1 MKNRNDEN
9 KKRKE
14 GSMTGRVRALTG
26 ATRVMS
32 LVAAVLIAVFGLT
45 MIGGSAYADTDK
57 AEKYDFYTLSSNV
70 TAYFSDATKPGDNSG
85 LSADEGWTTIA
96 QNASE
101 GGDLLGYGDDD
112 VSSFSGWLVS
122 KATGSSNTVGYD
134 SLKKIDGKLNGSN
147 DAYKGVLAYAQ
158 YGSLL
163 NGLGLDSTSTG
174 LGLHFQNM
182 AFGSIMAFLY
192 LLAGGIDTI
201 FSAVIW
207 VLETLNPFKLFYSAI
222 SASSV
227 AMANGMTGGQG
238 VPAWMKSLDT
248 WFSGW
253 YQALVNLSWTVLV
266 PLFIFTFI
274 ISSLMWKK
282 GNALSGLKKLV
293 IRMLFLGVGLPL
305 IGSMYT
311 ASLGVM
317 KDATAG
323 AGMGATRVVLSTF
336 VDFEN
341 WAKVNRL
348 AVPSTD
354 AVLQWDESKQ
364 APTGESVNKL
374 RQTTVAINKI
384 ANTGAFTDVTGLN
397 PSDLGSISAESAKMT
412 SSGGLKDVTYIA
424 TMNMLL
430 RYTNSESYQASDFD
444 TSIKGRINQQVSEG
458 KELVKSC
465 ATTWFNVQADGSTK
479 VDGKSCPTTKALG
492 NPVLKVREGTGLTTT
507 HDGSEVTFKT
517 ENAQIAGDWV
527 VLGDD
532 ADALKNF
539 NNANLSA
546 LSMYNYL
553 NTTFDKNSATTYS
566 SSNAVS
572 SATREYHNSVNLVGS
587 AGVNWLYW
595 VNAAVTLLCF
605 IVLGLGYAF
614 GMLTG
619 AIKNSLHIIT
629 AVPFATLGSL
639 AGIAKVVIYT
649 FTMITEI
656 VGTMFIYRL
665 AQEIILSIPGIFEG
679 GLEHTFGSMGGFGT
693 YLKNSGNITLFTAL
707 VSTVLLLI
715 LTWKMMHF
723 RGAFVKGLN
732 EAVTKIVDKFLDTNV
747 APPAG
752 GGKLMPALA
761 GGVGAGVGSAAA
773 NRLMSGRGAL
783 GGGSGRGGVS
793 SGLMAGSG
801 GIQDGN
807 GGGSGMGGGSM
818 LSING
823 TDGPGPDE
831 IGPGAPGGD
840 PNGPTGSGSGGG
852 GLLLSDGSG
861 GVNTNV
867 NNDITNGDENSS
879 LLSTSESDRQIAS
892 EVDARGGLSEPSVS
906 SDSYSGDDVTASST
920 VVNNS
925 DDTMSETTSSIQS
938 TMDAHDKADKAR
950 VDQATSG
957 VKAVWHGGKAAAK
970 AYSGD
975 VAGAAQDGQKA
986 LGDVQNAQTKG
997 QEAKAHRQAAETPR
1011 PARSVQQPRQTSQP
1025 QSQQPQQPQ
1034 RGVVGAQR
1042 QAPAQNQQVRQP
1054 QPQQPRPQSQ
1064 QQAPAPTQ
1072 AQSPAPSRPAP
1083 SRGSQG
1089 SGSRSL
1095 SAPRQQGSAQMPSSG
1110 RAVNGG
1116 SQSAP
1121 SKVGKVSKVSKGMK
1135 GVKPSGGSSMPSM
1148 PS

>member
-1 MKNRNDEN
+1 MLT
-9 KKRKE
+9 
-14 GSMTGRVRALTG
+14 SRVRAVRG
-26 ATRVMS
+26 FTRAMS
-32 LVAAVLIAVFGLT
+32 FVAAVFIAVFGLT
-45 MIGGSAYADTDK
+45 MIGGSAYADKDK

-70 TAYFSDATKPGDNSG
+70 TAYFSDAAKPGEGEG

-96 QNASE
+96 GNASE
-101 GGDLLGYGDDD
+101 GGDLLGYGDNDI
-112 VSSFSGWLVS
+112 SSFSGWLAS
-122 KATGSSNTVGYD
+122 ATTGASNTVGYD
-134 SLKKIDGKLNGSN
+134 SLKVSDNGSSSAN
-147 DAYKGVLAYAQ
+147 SAYRGILDYAQ

-163 NGLGLDSTSTG
+163 NALGLDSTSTG

-182 AFGSIMAFLY
+182 VFGSIMALLY

-207 VLETLNPFKLFYSAI
+207 LLETLNPFKLFFSAI
-222 SASSV
+222 SASSA

-238 VPAWMKSLDT
+238 VPVWMQSLDT

-293 IRMLFLGVGLPL
+293 IRMLFLGVGVPL

-348 AVPSTD
+348 AVPRD
-354 AVLQWDESKQ
+354 ATLEWDDSKQ
-364 APTGESVNKL
+364 APTGASVNKL

-384 ANTGAFTDVTGLN
+384 ANPGAFPDGVGIKV
-397 PSDLGSISAESAKMT
+397 SDLGSISSEATKADVT
-412 SSGGLKDVTYIA
+412 SNGGLKDLTFMA

-430 RYTNSESYQASDFD
+430 RYTNAQSYQASDFD
-444 TSIKGRINQQVSEG
+444 TAIKGRISQQASGGQET
-458 KELVKSC
+458 VKNC

-479 VDGKSCPTTKALG
+479 TDGKSCSTIKASD
-492 NPVLKVREGTGLTTT
+492 NPVLKVQEGTGLQTERPE
-507 HDGSEVTFKT
+507 GSGVVTFKT
-517 ENAQIAGDWV
+517 NNAQLAGDWV
-527 VLGDD
+527 MLGD
-532 ADALKNF
+532 NF

-553 NTTFDKNSATTYS
+553 NTAFSKNSATVYS
-566 SSNAVS
+566 SAHSVS

-587 AGVNWLYW
+587 AGVSWLYW
-595 VNAAVTLLCF
+595 TNSAVTLLCF

-614 GMLTG
+614 GMFTG
-619 AIKNSLHIIT
+619 AVKNSLHIIT

-639 AGIAKVVIYT
+639 AGIAKVLIYT

-656 VGTMFIYRL
+656 IATMFIYRL
-665 AQEIILSIPGIFEG
+665 VQEIIISIPGIFEG
-679 GLEHTFGSMGGFGT
+679 GLEHMFNSLGGFGT
-693 YLKNSGNITLFTAL
+693 YLKNSGNVTLFTSI

-715 LTWKMMHF
+715 LTWKMLHF

-773 NRLMSGRGAL
+773 NRLMSGRGGL
-783 GGGSGRGGVS
+783 GSGSGRGGVS

-840 PNGPTGSGSGGG
+840 PSAPGGGGG

-861 GVNTNV
+861 GVNA
-867 NNDITNGDENSS
+867 NDNSASDGNSGS
-879 LLSTSESDRQIAS
+879 LMTSASDRQLAS
-892 EVDARGGLSEPSVS
+892 EVDARGGLSEPAQLEAGPQA
-906 SDSYSGDDVTASST
+906 DAAASSK
-920 VVNNS
+920 VANNA
-925 DDTMSETTSSIQS
+925 DDAMSETAGSIQS

-986 LGDVQNAQTKG
+986 LGDVQSAQTKG
-997 QEAKAHRQAAETPR
+997 QEAKAHRQSAEAPR
-1011 PARSVQQPRQTSQP
+1011 PVQPARQTGQP
-1025 QSQQPQQPQ
+1025 QQSQPQ
-1034 RGVVGAQR
+1034 RGAVSAQR
-1042 QAPAQNQQVRQP
+1042 QAPAQ
-1054 QPQQPRPQSQ
+1054 QPRPQQPQ
-1064 QQAPAPTQ
+1064 QQAPAPTQQQ

-1083 SRGSQG
+1083 SRGS
-1089 SGSRSL
+1089 RSL
-1095 SAPRQQGSAQMPSSG
+1095 SAPRQQGSPQPP
-1110 RAVNGG
+1110 VNGG
-1116 SQSAP
+1116 AKSA
-1121 SKVGKVSKVSKGMK
+1121 SGKAGKGLK
-1135 GVKPSGGSSMPSM
+1135 GVKPSGGGSMPPM

>member
-1 MKNRNDEN
+1 MLT
-9 KKRKE
+9 
-14 GSMTGRVRALTG
+14 SRVRAVRG
-26 ATRVMS
+26 FTRAMS
-32 LVAAVLIAVFGLT
+32 FVVAVLIAVFGLT
-45 MIGGSAYADTDK
+45 MIGGSAYADKDK

-70 TAYFSDATKPGDNSG
+70 TAYFSDATKPGEGDG

-101 GGDLLGYGDDD
+101 GGNLLGYGDDD

-134 SLKKIDGKLNGSN
+134 SLKVRDN
-147 DAYKGVLAYAQ
+147 DSSSANSAYSGVLAYAQ

-163 NGLGLDSTSTG
+163 NALGLDSTSTG

-182 AFGSIMAFLY
+182 AFGSIMALLY

-207 VLETLNPFKLFYSAI
+207 LLETLNPFKLFFSAI
-222 SASSV
+222 SASST

-238 VPAWMKSLDT
+238 VPVWMQSLDT

-282 GNALSGLKKLV
+282 GNALNGLKKLV

-323 AGMGATRVVLSTF
+323 AGMGATRVVISTF

-341 WAKVNRL
+341 WAKKDRL
-348 AVPSTD
+348 AVPDNAT
-354 AVLQWDESKQ
+354 LQWDASKQ
-364 APTGESVNKL
+364 APTGASVNKL
-374 RQTTVAINKI
+374 RQTTVAINKL
-384 ANTGAFTDVTGLN
+384 ANSGAFSSVSDIDVSG
-397 PSDLGSISAESAKMT
+397 LGSISMEAAKADTT
-412 SSGGLKDVTYIA
+412 SSGGLKDFTYVA
-424 TMNMLL
+424 AMEMLL
-430 RYTNSESYQASDFD
+430 RYTTAQSYQASDFD
-444 TSIKGRINQQVSEG
+444 TAIKGRISQQASSGQEQ
-458 KELVKSC
+458 VKSC

-479 VDGKSCPTTKALG
+479 ADGKSGCSATKASD
-492 NPVLKVREGTGLTTT
+492 NPVLKVREGSGLQASGESGTITFTTSG
-507 HDGSEVTFKT
+507 DKY
-517 ENAQIAGDWV
+517 AGDWV
-527 VLGDD
+527 MLGE
-532 ADALKNF
+532 NF
-539 NNANLSA
+539 NGSNLSA

-587 AGVNWLYW
+587 AGVSWLYW
-595 VNAAVTLLCF
+595 VNGAVTLLCF

-614 GMLTG
+614 GMFTG
-619 AIKNSLHIIT
+619 AIKNSMHIIT
-629 AVPFATLGSL
+629 AVPFATLGSM
-639 AGIAKVVIYT
+639 AGIAKVLIYT

-656 VGTMFIYRL
+656 IATMFIYRL
-665 AQEIILSIPGIFEG
+665 VQEIILSIPSIFEG
-679 GLEHTFGSMGGFGT
+679 GLEHMFNSMGGFGV
-693 YLKNSGNITLFTAL
+693 YLKNSGNVTLFTSL
-707 VSTVLLLI
+707 VSTVLLIL

-773 NRLMSGRGAL
+773 NRLMSGRGGL
-783 GGGSGRGGVS
+783 GSGSGRGGAS

-807 GGGSGMGGGSM
+807 GGVSGMGGGM

-831 IGPGAPGGD
+831 IGPGASGGD
-840 PNGPTGSGSGGG
+840 PSAPGGGGG

-861 GVNTNV
+861 GVNTD
-867 NNDITNGDENSS
+867 NNTSSDNSGA
-879 LLSTSESDRQIAS
+879 LMTSESDRQLAS
-892 EVDARGGLSEPSVS
+892 EVDARGGLSEPAQIEAGPQA
-906 SDSYSGDDVTASST
+906 DAAASSK
-920 VVNNS
+920 VANNA
-925 DDTMSETTSSIQS
+925 DDAMSETAGSIQS
-938 TMDAHDKADKAR
+938 TMDAHNKADKAR

-986 LGDVQNAQTKG
+986 LGDVQSAQTKG
-997 QEAKAHRQAAETPR
+997 QEAKAHRQSAEAPR
-1011 PARSVQQPRQTSQP
+1011 PVQPARTSQP
-1025 QSQQPQQPQ
+1025 QSQPQ
-1034 RGVVGAQR
+1034 RGAVGAQR
-1042 QAPAQNQQVRQP
+1042 QAPAQA
-1054 QPQQPRPQSQ
+1054 QPQQPQ
-1064 QQAPAPTQ
+1064 QQVPTQ
-1072 AQSPAPSRPAP
+1072 TQASAQTPAPSRPAP
-1083 SRGSQG
+1083 SRGG
-1089 SGSRSL
+1089 SSRSL
-1095 SAPRQQGSAQMPSSG
+1095 SAPRQGSSQMPAKGS
-1110 RAVNGG
+1110 
-1116 SQSAP
+1116 SQSAS
-1121 SKVGKVSKVSKGMK
+1121 SKAGKGLKGM
-1135 GVKPSGGSSMPSM
+1135 KPSGGSSMPPM

>member
-1 MKNRNDEN
+1 MLT
-9 KKRKE
+9 
-14 GSMTGRVRALTG
+14 SRVRAVRG
-26 ATRVMS
+26 FTRAMS
-32 LVAAVLIAVFGLT
+32 FVAAVLIAVFGLT
-45 MIGGSAYADTDK
+45 MIGGSAYAGPNDK

-70 TAYFSDATKPGDNSG
+70 TAYFSDAAKPGEGEG

-96 QNASE
+96 GNASE
-101 GGDLLGYGDDD
+101 GGDLLGYGDNDI
-112 VSSFSGWLVS
+112 SSFSGWLAS
-122 KATGSSNTVGYD
+122 ATTGASNTVGYD
-134 SLKKIDGKLNGSN
+134 SLKVSDNGSSSAN
-147 DAYKGVLAYAQ
+147 SVYRGILDYAQ

-163 NGLGLDSTSTG
+163 NALGLDSTSTG

-182 AFGSIMAFLY
+182 AFGSIMALLY

-207 VLETLNPFKLFYSAI
+207 LLETLNPFKFFFSAI
-222 SASSV
+222 SASSA

-238 VPAWMKSLDT
+238 VPVWMQSLDT

-253 YQALVNLSWTVLV
+253 YQALVNLSWTVLI
-266 PLFIFTFI
+266 PLFLFTFI

-293 IRMLFLGVGLPL
+293 IRMLFLGVGVPL

-348 AVPSTD
+348 AVPSD
-354 AVLQWDESKQ
+354 ATLEWDDSKQ
-364 APTGESVNKL
+364 APTGASVNKL
-374 RQTTVAINKI
+374 RQTTVAINRI
-384 ANTGAFTDVTGLN
+384 ANPGAFTDVSGIK
-397 PSDLGSISAESAKMT
+397 PSDLGSISAESAKADVT
-412 SSGGLKDVTYIA
+412 SNGGLKDLTFMA

-430 RYTNSESYQASDFD
+430 RYTNAQSYQASDFD
-444 TSIKGRINQQVSEG
+444 TAIKGRISQQASGGQET
-458 KELVKSC
+458 VKNC

-479 VDGKSCPTTKALG
+479 TDGKSCSTIKASD
-492 NPVLKVREGTGLTTT
+492 NPVLKVQEGTGLQANRPE
-507 HDGSEVTFKT
+507 GSGVVTFT
-517 ENAQIAGDWV
+517 TNNAQLAGDWV
-527 VLGDD
+527 MLGD
-532 ADALKNF
+532 NF

-553 NTTFDKNSATTYS
+553 NTAFSKNSATVYS
-566 SSNAVS
+566 SAHSVS

-587 AGVNWLYW
+587 AGVSWLYW
-595 VNAAVTLLCF
+595 TNSAVTLLCF

-614 GMLTG
+614 GMFTG

-639 AGIAKVVIYT
+639 AGIAKVLIYT

-656 VGTMFIYRL
+656 IATMFIYRL
-665 AQEIILSIPGIFEG
+665 VQEIIISIPGIFEG
-679 GLEHTFGSMGGFGT
+679 GLEHMFNSMGGFGT
-693 YLKNSGNITLFTAL
+693 YLKNSGNVTLFTSI

-715 LTWKMMHF
+715 LTWKMLHF

-732 EAVTKIVDKFLDTNV
+732 EAVTKIIDKFLDTNV

-773 NRLMSGRGAL
+773 NRLMSGRGGL
-783 GGGSGRGGVS
+783 GSGSGRGGAS

-807 GGGSGMGGGSM
+807 GGVSGMGGGSM

-831 IGPGAPGGD
+831 IGPGASGGD
-840 PNGPTGSGSGGG
+840 PNAPGGGGG

-861 GVNTNV
+861 GVNVDNSTS
-867 NNDITNGDENSS
+867 NDNSS
-879 LLSTSESDRQIAS
+879 ALMTSESDRQLAS
-892 EVDARGGLSEPSVS
+892 EVDARGGLSEPSQLEAGPQA
-906 SDSYSGDDVTASST
+906 DAAASSK
-920 VVNNS
+920 VANNA
-925 DDTMSETTSSIQS
+925 DDAMSETAGSIQS
-938 TMDAHDKADKAR
+938 TMDAHNKADKAR

-997 QEAKAHRQAAETPR
+997 QEAKAHRQSAEAPR
-1011 PARSVQQPRQTSQP
+1011 PVQPARQTSQP
-1025 QSQQPQQPQ
+1025 QSQSSQ
-1034 RGVVGAQR
+1034 RGAVGAQR
-1042 QAPAQNQQVRQP
+1042 QQVRQP
-1054 QPQQPRPQSQ
+1054 QAQPQ
-1064 QQAPAPTQ
+1064 QQAPTQTQ
-1072 AQSPAPSRPAP
+1072 APAQTPAPSRPAP
-1083 SRGSQG
+1083 SRGG
-1089 SGSRSL
+1089 SSRSL
-1095 SAPRQQGSAQMPSSG
+1095 SAPRQGASQMPVKGSSQG
-1110 RAVNGG
+1110 A
-1116 SQSAP
+1116 S
-1121 SKVGKVSKVSKGMK
+1121 GKAGKGLK
-1135 GVKPSGGSSMPSM
+1135 GVKPSGGSSMPPM

>member
-1 MKNRNDEN
+1 MLT
-9 KKRKE
+9 
-14 GSMTGRVRALTG
+14 SRVRAVRG
-26 ATRVMS
+26 VTRVMS
-32 LVAAVLIAVFGLT
+32 FVAAVLIVVFGLT
-45 MIGGSAYADTDK
+45 MIGGSAYAGPNDKDK
-57 AEKYDFYTLSSNV
+57 AEKYNFYTLSSNV
-70 TAYFSDATKPGDNSG
+70 TAYFSEAAKPGDGDG
-85 LSADEGWTTIA
+85 LSAEEGWTTIA

-101 GGDLLGYGDDD
+101 GGALIGYGDNDI
-112 VSSFSGWLVS
+112 SNFSGWLVS
-122 KATGSSNTVGYD
+122 ATTGASNVIGYD
-134 SLKKIDGKLNGSN
+134 SLKVRDN
-147 DAYKGVLAYAQ
+147 DSSSANSAYSGVLAYAQ

-163 NGLGLDSTSTG
+163 NALGLDSTSTG

-182 AFGSIMAFLY
+182 AFGSIMALLY

-207 VLETLNPFKLFYSAI
+207 LLETLNPFKFFFSAI
-222 SASSV
+222 SASSA

-238 VPAWMKSLDT
+238 VPVWMQSLDT

-253 YQALVNLSWTVLV
+253 YQALVNLSWTVLI
-266 PLFIFTFI
+266 PLFLFVFI

-282 GNALSGLKKLV
+282 GNALGGLKKLV
-293 IRMLFLGVGLPL
+293 IRVLFLGVGLPL

-323 AGMGATRVVLSTF
+323 AGMGATRVVISTF

-341 WAKVNRL
+341 WAKGNRL
-348 AVPSTD
+348 AVPESAT
-354 AVLQWDESKQ
+354 LQWDSSKQ

-374 RQTTVAINKI
+374 RQTTVAINKL
-384 ANTGAFTDVTGLN
+384 ANKGAFKQVADINVSG
-397 PSDLGSISAESAKMT
+397 LGSISTEAANADTS
-412 SSGGLKDVTYIA
+412 SSGGLPANAYVA
-424 TMNMLL
+424 SMQMLL
-430 RYTNSESYQASDFD
+430 RYTIAQTYQASDFD
-444 TSIKGRINQQVSEG
+444 TAVKGRISQQASNGQEQ
-458 KELVKSC
+458 VKNC
-465 ATTWFNVQADGSTK
+465 ATTWFNVQSDGSTK
-479 VDGKSCPTTKALG
+479 ADGKSCSATKVSD
-492 NPVLKVREGTGLTTT
+492 NPVLKVREGSGLQVSGEEGVITFTTPS
-507 HDGSEVTFKT
+507 DGWYG
-517 ENAQIAGDWV
+517 GDWV
-527 VLGDD
+527 VSGD
-532 ADALKNF
+532 NF
-539 NNANLSA
+539 RRANMSA

-553 NTTFDKNSATTYS
+553 NTSFSKSSATVYS

-587 AGVNWLYW
+587 AGVSWLYW
-595 VNAAVTLLCF
+595 VNGAVTLLCF

-614 GMLTG
+614 GMFTG

-629 AVPFATLGSL
+629 AVPFATLGSM

-656 VGTMFIYRL
+656 IATMFIYRL
-665 AQEIILSIPGIFEG
+665 VQEIILSIPGIFEG
-679 GLEHTFGSMGGFGT
+679 GLEHMFNSMGGFGV
-693 YLKNSGNITLFTAL
+693 YLKNSGNVTLFTSL
-707 VSTVLLLI
+707 VSTVLLIL

-773 NRLMSGRGAL
+773 NRLMSGRGGL
-783 GGGSGRGGVS
+783 GSGSGRGGAS

-807 GGGSGMGGGSM
+807 GGVSGMGGGSM

-831 IGPGAPGGD
+831 IGPGASGGD
-840 PNGPTGSGSGGG
+840 PSAPGGGGG

-861 GVNTNV
+861 GVNVDNSTS
-867 NNDITNGDENSS
+867 NDNSS
-879 LLSTSESDRQIAS
+879 ALMTSESDRQLAS
-892 EVDARGGLSEPSVS
+892 EVDARGGLSEPAQIEAGPQA
-906 SDSYSGDDVTASST
+906 DAAASSK
-920 VVNNS
+920 VANNA
-925 DDTMSETTSSIQS
+925 DDAMSETAGSIQS
-938 TMDAHDKADKAR
+938 TMDAHNKADKAR

-986 LGDVQNAQTKG
+986 LGDVQSAQTKG
-997 QEAKAHRQAAETPR
+997 QEAKAHRQSAEAPR
-1011 PARSVQQPRQTSQP
+1011 PVQPARQTSQP
-1025 QSQQPQQPQ
+1025 QSQSSQ
-1034 RGVVGAQR
+1034 RGAVGAQR
-1042 QAPAQNQQVRQP
+1042 QQVRQP
-1054 QPQQPRPQSQ
+1054 QAQPQ
-1064 QQAPAPTQ
+1064 QQAPTQTQ
-1072 AQSPAPSRPAP
+1072 APAQTPAPSRPAP
-1083 SRGSQG
+1083 SRGG
-1089 SGSRSL
+1089 SSRSL
-1095 SAPRQQGSAQMPSSG
+1095 SAPRQGASQMPVKGSSQG
-1110 RAVNGG
+1110 ASGKAV
-1116 SQSAP
+1116 
-1121 SKVGKVSKVSKGMK
+1121 KGLK
-1135 GVKPSGGSSMPSM
+1135 GVKPSGGSSMPPM

>member
-1 MKNRNDEN
+1 MLT
-9 KKRKE
+9 
-14 GSMTGRVRALTG
+14 SRVRAVRG
-26 ATRVMS
+26 ATRAMS
-32 LVAAVLIAVFGLT
+32 FVAAVLIAAFGLT
-45 MIGGSAYADTDK
+45 MIGGSAYADKDK

-70 TAYFSDATKPGDNSG
+70 TAYFSDAAKPGEGEG
-85 LSADEGWTTIA
+85 LSADEGWVTIA

-101 GGDLLGYGDDD
+101 GGDLLGYGDNDI
-112 VSSFSGWLVS
+112 SIFSGWLAS
-122 KATGSSNTVGYD
+122 ATTGASNAVGYD
-134 SLKKIDGKLNGSN
+134 SLKVN
-147 DAYKGVLAYAQ
+147 DNVSSSANSVYRGVLDYAQ

-163 NGLGLDSTSTG
+163 NALGLDSTSTG

-182 AFGSIMAFLY
+182 AFGSTMALLY

-207 VLETLNPFKLFYSAI
+207 LLETLNPFKLFFSAI
-222 SASSV
+222 SVSST

-238 VPAWMKSLDT
+238 VPVWMQSLDT

-293 IRMLFLGVGLPL
+293 IRMLFLGVGVPL

-348 AVPSTD
+348 AVPGD
-354 AVLQWDESKQ
+354 ATLEWDDSKK
-364 APTGESVNKL
+364 APTGASVNKL

-384 ANTGAFTDVTGLN
+384 ANPGAFTDVSGIKV
-397 PSDLGSISAESAKMT
+397 SDLGSISAGSAKADVT
-412 SSGGLKDVTYIA
+412 SNGGLKDLTFMA

-430 RYTNSESYQASDFD
+430 RYANAQPYQASDFD
-444 TSIKGRINQQVSEG
+444 TAIKGRISQQASDGQE
-458 KELVKSC
+458 KVKNC
-465 ATTWFNVQADGSTK
+465 ATTWFNVQVDGSTK
-479 VDGKSCPTTKALG
+479 TDGKSCSTIKASD
-492 NPVLKVREGTGLTTT
+492 NPVLKVQEGTGLQAERSKESKVVKFTTT
-507 HDGSEVTFKT
+507 
-517 ENAQIAGDWV
+517 NAQLAGDWV
-527 VLGDD
+527 MLGD
-532 ADALKNF
+532 NF

-553 NTTFDKNSATTYS
+553 NTAFGKNSATVYS
-566 SSNAVS
+566 SAHSVS

-587 AGVNWLYW
+587 AGVSWLYW
-595 VNAAVTLLCF
+595 TNSAVTLLCF

-639 AGIAKVVIYT
+639 AGIAKVLIYT

-656 VGTMFIYRL
+656 IGTMFIYRL
-665 AQEIILSIPGIFEG
+665 VQEIIISIPGIFEG
-679 GLEHTFGSMGGFGT
+679 GLEHMFNSMGVFGT
-693 YLKNSGNITLFTAL
+693 YLKKNGDVTLFTSI

-715 LTWKMMHF
+715 LTWKMLHF

-773 NRLMSGRGAL
+773 NRLMSGRGGL
-783 GGGSGRGGVS
+783 SSGSGRGGVS

-801 GIQDGN
+801 GISGGIQGGN
-807 GGGSGMGGGSM
+807 GGASGIGGGSM

-840 PNGPTGSGSGGG
+840 PNAPGGGGG
-852 GLLLSDGSG
+852 GLLPSDGSG
-861 GVNTNV
+861 GVNVDNSV
-867 NNDITNGDENSS
+867 SNDNSS
-879 LLSTSESDRQIAS
+879 ALMTSESDRQLAS
-892 EVDARGGLSEPSVS
+892 EVDARGGLSEPSQPS
-906 SDSYSGDDVTASST
+906 QSEAGPRSDAAASSK
-920 VVNNS
+920 VANNA
-925 DDTMSETTSSIQS
+925 DDAMSETAGSIQS
-938 TMDAHDKADKAR
+938 TMDAHNKADKAR
-950 VDQATSG
+950 IDQATSG

-975 VAGAAQDGQKA
+975 VMGAAQDGQKA

-997 QEAKAHRQAAETPR
+997 QEAKAHRQAAEAP
-1011 PARSVQQPRQTSQP
+1011 RSVQPARQTSQP
-1025 QSQQPQQPQ
+1025 QSQPSQ
-1034 RGVVGAQR
+1034 RGAVGAQR
-1042 QAPAQNQQVRQP
+1042 QAPAQNQQVRQQQA
-1054 QPQQPRPQSQ
+1054 QPRLQQPQ
-1064 QQAPAPTQ
+1064 QQAPAPAQ
-1072 AQSPAPSRPAP
+1072 APAQSPAPSRPAP

-1089 SGSRSL
+1089 SSRSL
-1095 SAPRQQGSAQMPSSG
+1095 SAPRQSASQMPSSG
-1110 RAVNGG
+1110 KAANGG
-1116 SQSAP
+1116 AKSTS
-1121 SKVGKVSKVSKGMK
+1121 GKVSKGLKGM
-1135 GVKPSGGSSMPSM
+1135 KPSGGSSMPPM

>member
-1 MKNRNDEN
+1 MLT
-9 KKRKE
+9 
-14 GSMTGRVRALTG
+14 SRVRAVRG
-26 ATRVMS
+26 FTRAMS
-32 LVAAVLIAVFGLT
+32 FVAAVLIAVFGLT
-45 MIGGSAYADTDK
+45 MIGGSAYADKDK

-70 TAYFSDATKPGDNSG
+70 TAYFSDATKPGEGDG

-101 GGDLLGYGDDD
+101 GGNLLGYGDDD

-134 SLKKIDGKLNGSN
+134 SLRVRDNESN
-147 DAYKGVLAYAQ
+147 STNSTYSGVLAYAQ

-163 NGLGLDSTSTG
+163 NALGLDSTSTG

-182 AFGSIMAFLY
+182 AFGSIMALLY

-207 VLETLNPFKLFYSAI
+207 LLETLNPFKLFFSAI
-222 SASSV
+222 SASSA

-238 VPAWMKSLDT
+238 VPVWMQSLDT

-282 GNALSGLKKLV
+282 GNALNGLKKLV

-323 AGMGATRVVLSTF
+323 AGMGATRVVISTF

-348 AVPSTD
+348 AVPSD
-354 AVLQWDESKQ
+354 ATLQWDASGQ
-364 APTGESVNKL
+364 APTGASVNNL

-384 ANTGAFTDVTGLN
+384 ANLGAFPDGIGIKV
-397 PSDLGSISAESAKMT
+397 SDLGSISSEATKADVASN
-412 SSGGLKDVTYIA
+412 GGLKDITFLA
-424 TMNMLL
+424 TMDMLL
-430 RYTNSESYQASDFD
+430 RYTNSQSYQASDFD
-444 TSIKGRINQQVSEG
+444 TAIKGRISQQALNNET
-458 KELVKSC
+458 VKSC

-479 VDGKSCPTTKALG
+479 KVDGQTGCSNDNIKASK
-492 NPVLKVREGTGLTTT
+492 NAILKVAEGSGLQASGESGVITFTTNGDKYP
-507 HDGSEVTFKT
+507 HDW
-517 ENAQIAGDWV
+517 IM
-527 VLGDD
+527 LGKD
-532 ADALKNF
+532 LKG
-539 NNANLSA
+539 ANLSA

-553 NTTFDKNSATTYS
+553 NTTFDKNAATTYS

-587 AGVNWLYW
+587 AGVSWLYW
-595 VNAAVTLLCF
+595 TNSAVTLLCF

-614 GMLTG
+614 GMFTG

-639 AGIAKVVIYT
+639 AGIAKVLIYT

-656 VGTMFIYRL
+656 IATMFIYRL
-665 AQEIILSIPGIFEG
+665 VQEIIISIPGIFEG
-679 GLEHTFGSMGGFGT
+679 GLEHMFNSMGGFGV
-693 YLKNSGNITLFTAL
+693 YLKNSGNVTLFTSL
-707 VSTVLLLI
+707 VSTVLLIL

-732 EAVTKIVDKFLDTNV
+732 EAVTKIIDKFLDTNV

-773 NRLMSGRGAL
+773 NRLMSGRGGL
-783 GGGSGRGGVS
+783 GSGSGRGGAS

-807 GGGSGMGGGSM
+807 GGVSGMGGGSM

-831 IGPGAPGGD
+831 IGPGASGGD
-840 PNGPTGSGSGGG
+840 PNAPGGGGG

-861 GVNTNV
+861 GVNVDNSTS
-867 NNDITNGDENSS
+867 NDNSS
-879 LLSTSESDRQIAS
+879 ALMTSESDRQLAS
-892 EVDARGGLSEPSVS
+892 EVDARGGLSEPAQIEAGPQA
-906 SDSYSGDDVTASST
+906 DAAASSK
-920 VVNNS
+920 VANNA
-925 DDTMSETTSSIQS
+925 DDAMSETAGSIQS
-938 TMDAHDKADKAR
+938 TMDAHNKADKAR

-986 LGDVQNAQTKG
+986 LGDVQSAQTKG
-997 QEAKAHRQAAETPR
+997 QEAKAHRQSAEAPR
-1011 PARSVQQPRQTSQP
+1011 PVQPTRQNQP
-1025 QSQQPQQPQ
+1025 QSQPQ
-1034 RGVVGAQR
+1034 RGAVGTQR
-1042 QAPAQNQQVRQP
+1042 QAPAQAQPQQP
-1054 QPQQPRPQSQ
+1054 QPQAPTQT
-1064 QQAPAPTQ
+1064 QAPAQT
-1072 AQSPAPSRPAP
+1072 PAPSRPAP
-1083 SRGSQG
+1083 SRGG
-1089 SGSRSL
+1089 SSRSL
-1095 SAPRQQGSAQMPSSG
+1095 SAPRQGASQMPSSG
-1110 RAVNGG
+1110 KAVNGG
-1116 SQSAP
+1116 AKSA
-1121 SKVGKVSKVSKGMK
+1121 SGKAGKGLK
-1135 GVKPSGGSSMPSM
+1135 GVKPSGGSSMPPM

>member
-1 MKNRNDEN
+1 MLT
-9 KKRKE
+9 
-14 GSMTGRVRALTG
+14 SRVRAVRG
-26 ATRVMS
+26 VTRAMS
-32 LVAAVLIAVFGLT
+32 FVAAVLIAVFGLT
-45 MIGGSAYADTDK
+45 MIGGSAYADKDK

-70 TAYFSDATKPGDNSG
+70 TAYFSDAAKPGEGEG

-96 QNASE
+96 GNASE
-101 GGDLLGYGDDD
+101 GGDLLGYGDNDI
-112 VSSFSGWLVS
+112 SSFSGWLAS
-122 KATGSSNTVGYD
+122 ATTGASNTVGYD
-134 SLKKIDGKLNGSN
+134 SLKVSDNGSSSAN
-147 DAYKGVLAYAQ
+147 SVYRGILDYAQ

-163 NGLGLDSTSTG
+163 NALGLDSTSTG

-182 AFGSIMAFLY
+182 AFGSIMALLY

-207 VLETLNPFKLFYSAI
+207 LLETLNPFKFFFSAI
-222 SASSV
+222 SASSA

-238 VPAWMKSLDT
+238 VPVWMQSLDT

-253 YQALVNLSWTVLV
+253 YQALVNLSWTVLI
-266 PLFIFTFI
+266 PLFLFTFI

-293 IRMLFLGVGLPL
+293 IRMLFLGVGVPL

-348 AVPSTD
+348 AVPSD
-354 AVLQWDESKQ
+354 ATLEWDDSTQ
-364 APTGESVNKL
+364 APTGASVNKL
-374 RQTTVAINKI
+374 RQTTVAINRI
-384 ANTGAFTDVTGLN
+384 ANPGAFTDVSGIK
-397 PSDLGSISAESAKMT
+397 PSDLGSISAESAKADVT
-412 SSGGLKDVTYIA
+412 SNGGLKDLTFMA

-430 RYTNSESYQASDFD
+430 RYTNAQSYQASDFD
-444 TSIKGRINQQVSEG
+444 TAIKGRISQQASGGQET
-458 KELVKSC
+458 VKNC

-479 VDGKSCPTTKALG
+479 TDGKSCSTIKASD
-492 NPVLKVREGTGLTTT
+492 NPVLKVQEGTGLQANRPE
-507 HDGSEVTFKT
+507 GSGVVTFT
-517 ENAQIAGDWV
+517 TNNAQLAGDWV
-527 VLGDD
+527 MLDD
-532 ADALKNF
+532 NF

-553 NTTFDKNSATTYS
+553 NTVFSKNSATVYS
-566 SSNAVS
+566 SAHSVS

-587 AGVNWLYW
+587 AGVSWLYW
-595 VNAAVTLLCF
+595 TNSAVTLLCF

-614 GMLTG
+614 GMFTG

-639 AGIAKVVIYT
+639 AGIAKVLIYT

-656 VGTMFIYRL
+656 IATMFIYRL
-665 AQEIILSIPGIFEG
+665 VQEIIISIPGIFEG
-679 GLEHTFGSMGGFGT
+679 GLEHMFNSMGGFGT
-693 YLKNSGNITLFTAL
+693 YLKNSGNVTLFTSI

-715 LTWKMMHF
+715 LTWKMLHF

-732 EAVTKIVDKFLDTNV
+732 EAVTKIIDKFLDTNV

-773 NRLMSGRGAL
+773 NRLMSGRGGL
-783 GGGSGRGGVS
+783 GSGSGRGGAS

-807 GGGSGMGGGSM
+807 GGVSGMGGGSM

-831 IGPGAPGGD
+831 IGPGASGGD
-840 PNGPTGSGSGGG
+840 PNGPTGGGSGG

-861 GVNTNV
+861 GVNVDNSTS
-867 NNDITNGDENSS
+867 NDNSS
-879 LLSTSESDRQIAS
+879 ALMTSESDRQLAS
-892 EVDARGGLSEPSVS
+892 EVDARGGLSEPAQLEAGPQA
-906 SDSYSGDDVTASST
+906 DAAASSK
-920 VVNNS
+920 VANNA
-925 DDTMSETTSSIQS
+925 DDAMSETAGSIQS
-938 TMDAHDKADKAR
+938 TMDAHNKADKAR

-986 LGDVQNAQTKG
+986 LGDVQSAQTKG
-997 QEAKAHRQAAETPR
+997 QEAKAHRQSAEAPR
-1011 PARSVQQPRQTSQP
+1011 PVQPARQTSQP
-1025 QSQQPQQPQ
+1025 QSQPSQ
-1034 RGVVGAQR
+1034 RGAQR
-1042 QAPAQNQQVRQP
+1042 QQVRQP
-1054 QPQQPRPQSQ
+1054 QAQPQ
-1064 QQAPAPTQ
+1064 QQAPTQTQ
-1072 AQSPAPSRPAP
+1072 APAQTPAPSRPAP
-1083 SRGSQG
+1083 SRGG
-1089 SGSRSL
+1089 SSRSL
-1095 SAPRQQGSAQMPSSG
+1095 SAPRQGASQMPVKGSSQG
-1110 RAVNGG
+1110 A
-1116 SQSAP
+1116 S
-1121 SKVGKVSKVSKGMK
+1121 GKAGKGLK
-1135 GVKPSGGSSMPSM
+1135 GVKPSGGSSMPPM

>member
-1 MKNRNDEN
+1 MLT
-9 KKRKE
+9 
-14 GSMTGRVRALTG
+14 SRVRAVRG
-26 ATRVMS
+26 VTRVMS
-32 LVAAVLIAVFGLT
+32 FVAAVLIAVFGLT
-45 MIGGSAYADTDK
+45 MIGGSAYAGPNDKDK
-57 AEKYDFYTLSSNV
+57 AEKYNFYTLSSNV
-70 TAYFSDATKPGDNSG
+70 TAYFSEAAKPGDGDG
-85 LSADEGWTTIA
+85 LSAEEGWTTIA

-101 GGDLLGYGDDD
+101 GGALIGYGDNDI
-112 VSSFSGWLVS
+112 SNFSGWLVS
-122 KATGSSNTVGYD
+122 ATTGASNVIGYD
-134 SLKKIDGKLNGSN
+134 SLKVRDN
-147 DAYKGVLAYAQ
+147 DSSSANSAYSGVLAYAQ

-163 NGLGLDSTSTG
+163 NSLGLDSTSTG

-182 AFGSIMAFLY
+182 AFGSIMVLLY

-207 VLETLNPFKLFYSAI
+207 LLETLNPFKLFFSAI
-222 SASSV
+222 SASST

-238 VPAWMKSLDT
+238 VPVWMQSLDT

-282 GNALSGLKKLV
+282 GNALNGLKKLV

-323 AGMGATRVVLSTF
+323 AGMGATRVVISTF

-341 WAKVNRL
+341 WAKGNRL
-348 AVPSTD
+348 AVPKN
-354 AVLQWDESKQ
+354 AMLQWDSSKQ
-364 APTGESVNKL
+364 APTGDSVNKL
-374 RQTTVAINKI
+374 RQTTVAINKL
-384 ANTGAFTDVTGLN
+384 ANKGAFTQVADINVSG
-397 PSDLGSISAESAKMT
+397 LGSISTEAANADTS
-412 SSGGLKDVTYIA
+412 SSGGLSANAYVA
-424 TMNMLL
+424 SMQMLL
-430 RYTNSESYQASDFD
+430 RYTIAQTYQASDFD
-444 TSIKGRINQQVSEG
+444 TAVKGRISQQASNGQEQ
-458 KELVKSC
+458 VKNC
-465 ATTWFNVQADGSTK
+465 ATTWFNVQSDGSTK
-479 VDGKSCPTTKALG
+479 ADGKSCSATKASD
-492 NPVLKVREGTGLTTT
+492 NPVLKVREGSGLQVSGEEGVITFTTPSD
-507 HDGSEVTFKT
+507 DGWYG
-517 ENAQIAGDWV
+517 GDWV
-527 VLGDD
+527 VSGD
-532 ADALKNF
+532 NF
-539 NNANLSA
+539 RRANMSA

-553 NTTFDKNSATTYS
+553 NTSFSKSSATVYS

-572 SATREYHNSVNLVGS
+572 SATREYHHSVNLVGS
-587 AGVNWLYW
+587 AGVSWLYW
-595 VNAAVTLLCF
+595 VNGAVTLLCF

-614 GMLTG
+614 GMFTG

-629 AVPFATLGSL
+629 AVPFATLGSM

-656 VGTMFIYRL
+656 IATMFVYRL
-665 AQEIILSIPGIFEG
+665 VQEIILSIPGIFEG
-679 GLEHTFGSMGGFGT
+679 GLEHMFNSMGGFGV
-693 YLKNSGNITLFTAL
+693 YLKNSGNVTLFTSL
-707 VSTVLLLI
+707 VSTVLLIL

-773 NRLMSGRGAL
+773 NRLMSGRGGL
-783 GGGSGRGGVS
+783 GSGSGRGGAS

-807 GGGSGMGGGSM
+807 GGVSGMGGGM

-831 IGPGAPGGD
+831 IGPGASGGD
-840 PNGPTGSGSGGG
+840 PNAPGGGGG

-861 GVNTNV
+861 GVNVDNSTS
-867 NNDITNGDENSS
+867 NDNSS
-879 LLSTSESDRQIAS
+879 ALMTSESDRQLAS
-892 EVDARGGLSEPSVS
+892 EVDARGGLSEPAQIEAGPQA
-906 SDSYSGDDVTASST
+906 DAAASSK
-920 VVNNS
+920 VANNA
-925 DDTMSETTSSIQS
+925 DDAMSETAGSIQS
-938 TMDAHDKADKAR
+938 TMDAHNKADKAR

-986 LGDVQNAQTKG
+986 LGDVQSAQTKG
-997 QEAKAHRQAAETPR
+997 QEAKAHRQSAEAPR
-1011 PARSVQQPRQTSQP
+1011 PVQPTRQNQP
-1025 QSQQPQQPQ
+1025 QSQPQ
-1034 RGVVGAQR
+1034 RGAVGTQR
-1042 QAPAQNQQVRQP
+1042 QAPAQQP
-1054 QPQQPRPQSQ
+1054 QPQPRPQ
-1064 QQAPAPTQ
+1064 QQAPAQT
-1072 AQSPAPSRPAP
+1072 QSPGPSRPAP
-1083 SRGSQG
+1083 SRGG
-1089 SGSRSL
+1089 SSRSL
-1095 SAPRQQGSAQMPSSG
+1095 SAPRQGSSQMPSSG
-1110 RAVNGG
+1110 KAANGG
-1116 SQSAP
+1116 AKSA
-1121 SKVGKVSKVSKGMK
+1121 SGKAGKGLK
-1135 GVKPSGGSSMPSM
+1135 GVKPSGGSSMPPM

>member
-1 MKNRNDEN
+1 MLT
-9 KKRKE
+9 
-14 GSMTGRVRALTG
+14 SRVRAVRG
-26 ATRVMS
+26 FTRAMS
-32 LVAAVLIAVFGLT
+32 FVAAVLIAVFGLT
-45 MIGGSAYADTDK
+45 MIGGSAYADKDK

-70 TAYFSDATKPGDNSG
+70 TAYFSDAAKPGEGEG
-85 LSADEGWTTIA
+85 LSADKGWTTIA
-96 QNASE
+96 GNASE
-101 GGDLLGYGDDD
+101 GGDLLGYGDNDI
-112 VSSFSGWLVS
+112 SSFSGWLAS
-122 KATGSSNTVGYD
+122 ATTGASNTVGYD
-134 SLKKIDGKLNGSN
+134 SLKVSDNGSSSAN
-147 DAYKGVLAYAQ
+147 SVYRGILDYAQ

-163 NGLGLDSTSTG
+163 NALGLDSTSTG

-182 AFGSIMAFLY
+182 AFGSIMALLY

-207 VLETLNPFKLFYSAI
+207 LLETLNPFKFFFSAI
-222 SASSV
+222 SASSA

-238 VPAWMKSLDT
+238 VPTWMQSLDT

-253 YQALVNLSWTVLV
+253 YQALVNLSWTVLI
-266 PLFIFTFI
+266 PLFLFTFI

-293 IRMLFLGVGLPL
+293 IRMLFLGVGVPL

-348 AVPSTD
+348 AVPSD
-354 AVLQWDESKQ
+354 ATLEWDDSKQ
-364 APTGESVNKL
+364 APTGASVNKL
-374 RQTTVAINKI
+374 RQTTVAINRI
-384 ANTGAFTDVTGLN
+384 ANPGAFTDVSGIK
-397 PSDLGSISAESAKMT
+397 PSDLGSISAESAKADVT
-412 SSGGLKDVTYIA
+412 SNGGLKDLTFMA

-430 RYTNSESYQASDFD
+430 RYTNAQSYQASDFD
-444 TSIKGRINQQVSEG
+444 TAIKGRISQQASGGQET
-458 KELVKSC
+458 VKNC

-479 VDGKSCPTTKALG
+479 TDGKSCSTIKASD
-492 NPVLKVREGTGLTTT
+492 NPVLKVREGTGLQA
-507 HDGSEVTFKT
+507 DRPERSGVVTFT
-517 ENAQIAGDWV
+517 TNNAQLAGDWV
-527 VLGDD
+527 MLGD
-532 ADALKNF
+532 NF

-553 NTTFDKNSATTYS
+553 NTAFSKNSATVYS
-566 SSNAVS
+566 SAHSVS

-587 AGVNWLYW
+587 AGVSWLYW
-595 VNAAVTLLCF
+595 TNSAVTLLCF

-614 GMLTG
+614 GMFTG

-639 AGIAKVVIYT
+639 AGIAKVLIYT

-656 VGTMFIYRL
+656 IATMFIYRL
-665 AQEIILSIPGIFEG
+665 VQEIIISIPGIFEG
-679 GLEHTFGSMGGFGT
+679 GLEHMFNSMGGFGT
-693 YLKNSGNITLFTAL
+693 YLKNSGNVTLFTSI

-715 LTWKMMHF
+715 LTWKMLHF

-773 NRLMSGRGAL
+773 NRLMSGRGGL
-783 GGGSGRGGVS
+783 GSGSGRGGAS

-807 GGGSGMGGGSM
+807 GGVSGMGGGM

-831 IGPGAPGGD
+831 IGPGASGGD
-840 PNGPTGSGSGGG
+840 PNAPGGGGG

-861 GVNTNV
+861 GVNVDNSTS
-867 NNDITNGDENSS
+867 NDNSS
-879 LLSTSESDRQIAS
+879 ALMTSESDRQLAS
-892 EVDARGGLSEPSVS
+892 EVDARGGLSEPAQLEAGPQA
-906 SDSYSGDDVTASST
+906 DAAASSK
-920 VVNNS
+920 VANNA
-925 DDTMSETTSSIQS
+925 DDAMSETAGSIQS
-938 TMDAHDKADKAR
+938 TMDAHNKADKAR

-986 LGDVQNAQTKG
+986 LGDVQSAQTKG
-997 QEAKAHRQAAETPR
+997 QEAKAHRQSAEAPR
-1011 PARSVQQPRQTSQP
+1011 PVQPTRQNQP
-1025 QSQQPQQPQ
+1025 QSQPQ
-1034 RGVVGAQR
+1034 RGAVGAQR
-1042 QAPAQNQQVRQP
+1042 QQVRQP
-1054 QPQQPRPQSQ
+1054 QAQPQ
-1064 QQAPAPTQ
+1064 QQAPTQTQ
-1072 AQSPAPSRPAP
+1072 APAQTPAPSRPAP
-1083 SRGSQG
+1083 SRGG
-1089 SGSRSL
+1089 SSRSL
-1095 SAPRQQGSAQMPSSG
+1095 SAPRQGASQMPVKGSSQG
-1110 RAVNGG
+1110 A
-1116 SQSAP
+1116 S
-1121 SKVGKVSKVSKGMK
+1121 SKAGKGLK
-1135 GVKPSGGSSMPSM
+1135 GVKPSGGSSMPPM

>member
-1 MKNRNDEN
+1 MLT
-9 KKRKE
+9 
-14 GSMTGRVRALTG
+14 SRVRAVRG
-26 ATRVMS
+26 VTRVMS
-32 LVAAVLIAVFGLT
+32 FVAAVLIAVFGLT
-45 MIGGSAYADTDK
+45 MIGGSAYAGPNDKDK
-57 AEKYDFYTLSSNV
+57 AEKYNFYTLSSNV
-70 TAYFSDATKPGDNSG
+70 TAYFSEAAKPGDGDG
-85 LSADEGWTTIA
+85 LSAEEGWTTIA

-101 GGDLLGYGDDD
+101 GGALIGYGDNDI
-112 VSSFSGWLVS
+112 SNFSGWLVS
-122 KATGSSNTVGYD
+122 ATTGASNVIGYD
-134 SLKKIDGKLNGSN
+134 SLKVRDN
-147 DAYKGVLAYAQ
+147 DSSSANSAYSGVLAYAQ

-163 NGLGLDSTSTG
+163 NSLGLDSTSTG

-182 AFGSIMAFLY
+182 VFGSIMALLY

-207 VLETLNPFKLFYSAI
+207 LLETLNPFKLFFSAI
-222 SASSV
+222 SASST

-238 VPAWMKSLDT
+238 VPVWMQSLDT

-282 GNALSGLKKLV
+282 GNALNGLKKLV

-323 AGMGATRVVLSTF
+323 AGMGATRVVISTF

-341 WAKVNRL
+341 WAKGNRL
-348 AVPSTD
+348 AVPESAT
-354 AVLQWDESKQ
+354 LQWDSSKQ

-374 RQTTVAINKI
+374 RQTTVAINKL
-384 ANTGAFTDVTGLN
+384 ANKGAFKQVADINVSG
-397 PSDLGSISAESAKMT
+397 LGSISTEAANADT
-412 SSGGLKDVTYIA
+412 SSGGGLPANAYVA
-424 TMNMLL
+424 SMQMLL
-430 RYTNSESYQASDFD
+430 RYTIAQTYQASDFD
-444 TSIKGRINQQVSEG
+444 TAVKGRISQQASNGQEQ
-458 KELVKSC
+458 VKNC
-465 ATTWFNVQADGSTK
+465 ATTWFNVQSDGSTK
-479 VDGKSCPTTKALG
+479 ADGKSCSATKASD
-492 NPVLKVREGTGLTTT
+492 NPVLKVREGSGLQVSGEEGVITFTTPS
-507 HDGSEVTFKT
+507 DGWYG
-517 ENAQIAGDWV
+517 GDWV
-527 VLGDD
+527 VSGD
-532 ADALKNF
+532 NF
-539 NNANLSA
+539 RRANMSA

-553 NTTFDKNSATTYS
+553 NTSFSKSSATVYS

-587 AGVNWLYW
+587 AGVSWLYW
-595 VNAAVTLLCF
+595 VNGAVTLLCF

-614 GMLTG
+614 GMFTG

-629 AVPFATLGSL
+629 AVPFATLGSM

-656 VGTMFIYRL
+656 IATMFIYRL
-665 AQEIILSIPGIFEG
+665 VQEIILSIPSIFEG
-679 GLEHTFGSMGGFGT
+679 GLEHMFNSMGGFGV
-693 YLKNSGNITLFTAL
+693 YLKNSGNVTLFTSL
-707 VSTVLLLI
+707 VSTVLLIL

-773 NRLMSGRGAL
+773 NRLMSGRGGL
-783 GGGSGRGGVS
+783 GSGSGRGGAS

-807 GGGSGMGGGSM
+807 GGVSGMGGGSM

-831 IGPGAPGGD
+831 IGPGASGGD
-840 PNGPTGSGSGGG
+840 PNAPGGGGG

-861 GVNTNV
+861 GVNVDNSTS
-867 NNDITNGDENSS
+867 NDNSS
-879 LLSTSESDRQIAS
+879 ALMTSESDRQLAS
-892 EVDARGGLSEPSVS
+892 EVDARGGLSEPAQIEAGPQA
-906 SDSYSGDDVTASST
+906 DAAASSK
-920 VVNNS
+920 VANNA
-925 DDTMSETTSSIQS
+925 DDAMSETAGSIQS
-938 TMDAHDKADKAR
+938 TMDAHNKADKAR

-997 QEAKAHRQAAETPR
+997 QEAKAHRQSAEAPR
-1011 PARSVQQPRQTSQP
+1011 PVQPARQTSQP
-1025 QSQQPQQPQ
+1025 QSQSSQ
-1034 RGVVGAQR
+1034 RGAVGAQR
-1042 QAPAQNQQVRQP
+1042 QQVRQP
-1054 QPQQPRPQSQ
+1054 QAQPQ
-1064 QQAPAPTQ
+1064 QQAPTQTQ
-1072 AQSPAPSRPAP
+1072 APAQTPAPSRPAP
-1083 SRGSQG
+1083 SRGG
-1089 SGSRSL
+1089 SSRSL
-1095 SAPRQQGSAQMPSSG
+1095 SAPRQGASQMPVKGSSQG
-1110 RAVNGG
+1110 A
-1116 SQSAP
+1116 S
-1121 SKVGKVSKVSKGMK
+1121 GKAGKGLK
-1135 GVKPSGGSSMPSM
+1135 GVKPSGGSSMPPM

>member
-1 MKNRNDEN
+1 MLT
-9 KKRKE
+9 
-14 GSMTGRVRALTG
+14 SRVRAVRG
-26 ATRVMS
+26 FTRAMS
-32 LVAAVLIAVFGLT
+32 FVAAVLIAVFGLT
-45 MIGGSAYADTDK
+45 MIGGSAYADKDK

-70 TAYFSDATKPGDNSG
+70 TAYFSDATKPGEGDG

-101 GGDLLGYGDDD
+101 GGNLLGYGDDD

-134 SLKKIDGKLNGSN
+134 SLKVRDN
-147 DAYKGVLAYAQ
+147 DSSSANSAYSGVLAYAQ

-163 NGLGLDSTSTG
+163 NALGLDSTSTG

-182 AFGSIMAFLY
+182 AFGSIMALLY

-207 VLETLNPFKLFYSAI
+207 LLETLNPFKLFFSAI
-222 SASSV
+222 SASSA

-238 VPAWMKSLDT
+238 VPVWMQSLDT

-253 YQALVNLSWTVLV
+253 YQALVNLSWTVLI
-266 PLFIFTFI
+266 PLFLFVFI

-282 GNALSGLKKLV
+282 GNALGGLKKLV
-293 IRMLFLGVGLPL
+293 IRVLFLGVGLPL

-323 AGMGATRVVLSTF
+323 AGMGATRVVISTF

-341 WAKVNRL
+341 WAKKDRL
-348 AVPSTD
+348 AVPDNAT
-354 AVLQWDESKQ
+354 LQWDSSKQ
-364 APTGESVNKL
+364 APTGASVNKL
-374 RQTTVAINKI
+374 RQTTVAINKL
-384 ANTGAFTDVTGLN
+384 ANSGAFSSVSDIDVSG
-397 PSDLGSISAESAKMT
+397 LGSISTEAAKADTT
-412 SSGGLKDVTYIA
+412 SSGGLKDFTYVA
-424 TMNMLL
+424 AMEMLL
-430 RYTNSESYQASDFD
+430 RYTTAQSYQASDFD
-444 TSIKGRINQQVSEG
+444 TAIKGRISQQASSGQEQ
-458 KELVKSC
+458 VKSC

-479 VDGKSCPTTKALG
+479 ADGKSGCSATKASD
-492 NPVLKVREGTGLTTT
+492 NPVLKVREGSGLQASGESGTITFTTSG
-507 HDGSEVTFKT
+507 DKY
-517 ENAQIAGDWV
+517 AGDWV
-527 VLGDD
+527 MLGE
-532 ADALKNF
+532 NF
-539 NNANLSA
+539 NGANLSA

-587 AGVNWLYW
+587 AGVSWLYW
-595 VNAAVTLLCF
+595 VNGAVTLLCF

-614 GMLTG
+614 GMFTG
-619 AIKNSLHIIT
+619 AIKNSMHIIT
-629 AVPFATLGSL
+629 AVPFATLGSM

-656 VGTMFIYRL
+656 IATMFIYRL
-665 AQEIILSIPGIFEG
+665 VQEIILSIPSIFEG
-679 GLEHTFGSMGGFGT
+679 GLEHMFNSMGGFGV
-693 YLKNSGNITLFTAL
+693 YLKNSGNVTLFTSL
-707 VSTVLLLI
+707 VSTVLLIL
-715 LTWKMMHF
+715 LTWKMLHF

-773 NRLMSGRGAL
+773 NRLMSGRGGL
-783 GGGSGRGGVS
+783 GSGSGRGGAS

-807 GGGSGMGGGSM
+807 GGVSGMGGGSM

-831 IGPGAPGGD
+831 IGPGASGGD
-840 PNGPTGSGSGGG
+840 PSAPGGGGG

-861 GVNTNV
+861 GVNVDNSTS
-867 NNDITNGDENSS
+867 NDNSGA
-879 LLSTSESDRQIAS
+879 LMTSESDRQLAS
-892 EVDARGGLSEPSVS
+892 EVDARGGLSEPAQIEAGPQA
-906 SDSYSGDDVTASST
+906 DATASSK
-920 VVNNS
+920 VANNA
-925 DDTMSETTSSIQS
+925 DDAMSETAGSIQS
-938 TMDAHDKADKAR
+938 TMDAHNKADKAR

-986 LGDVQNAQTKG
+986 LGDVQSAQTKG
-997 QEAKAHRQAAETPR
+997 QEAKAHRQSAEAPR
-1011 PARSVQQPRQTSQP
+1011 PAQPARQNQP
-1025 QSQQPQQPQ
+1025 QSQPQ
-1034 RGVVGAQR
+1034 RGAVGTQR
-1042 QAPAQNQQVRQP
+1042 QQVRQP
-1054 QPQQPRPQSQ
+1054 QAQPQ
-1064 QQAPAPTQ
+1064 QQAPTQTQ
-1072 AQSPAPSRPAP
+1072 APAQKPVQSRPAP
-1083 SRGSQG
+1083 SRGG
-1089 SGSRSL
+1089 SSRTL
-1095 SAPRQQGSAQMPSSG
+1095 SAPRQGSSQMPVKGSSQG
-1110 RAVNGG
+1110 A
-1116 SQSAP
+1116 S
-1121 SKVGKVSKVSKGMK
+1121 SKVGKGLK
-1135 GVKPSGGSSMPSM
+1135 GVKPSGGSSMPPM

>member
-1 MKNRNDEN
+1 MLT
-9 KKRKE
+9 
-14 GSMTGRVRALTG
+14 SRVRAVRG
-26 ATRVMS
+26 VTRVMS
-32 LVAAVLIAVFGLT
+32 FVAAVLIAVFGLT
-45 MIGGSAYADTDK
+45 MIGGSAYAGPNDKDK
-57 AEKYDFYTLSSNV
+57 AEKYNFYTLSSNV
-70 TAYFSDATKPGDNSG
+70 TAYFSEAAKPGDGDG
-85 LSADEGWTTIA
+85 LSAEEGWTTIA

-101 GGDLLGYGDDD
+101 GGALIGYGDNDI
-112 VSSFSGWLVS
+112 SNFSGWLVS
-122 KATGSSNTVGYD
+122 ATTGASNVIGYD
-134 SLKKIDGKLNGSN
+134 SLKVRDN
-147 DAYKGVLAYAQ
+147 DSSSANSAYSGVLAYAQ

-163 NGLGLDSTSTG
+163 NALGLDSTSTG

-182 AFGSIMAFLY
+182 AFGSIMALLY

-207 VLETLNPFKLFYSAI
+207 LLETLNPFKFFFSAI
-222 SASSV
+222 SASST

-238 VPAWMKSLDT
+238 VPVWMQSLDT

-253 YQALVNLSWTVLV
+253 YQALVNLSWTVLI
-266 PLFIFTFI
+266 PLFLFVFI

-282 GNALSGLKKLV
+282 GNALGGLKKLV

-323 AGMGATRVVLSTF
+323 AGMGATRVVISTF

-341 WAKVNRL
+341 WAKGNRL
-348 AVPSTD
+348 AVPENAT
-354 AVLQWDESKQ
+354 LQWDSSKQ
-364 APTGESVNKL
+364 APTGDSVNKL
-374 RQTTVAINKI
+374 RQTTVAINKL
-384 ANTGAFTDVTGLN
+384 ANKGAFKQVADINVSG
-397 PSDLGSISAESAKMT
+397 LGSISTEAANADTS
-412 SSGGLKDVTYIA
+412 SSGGLSANAYVA
-424 TMNMLL
+424 SMQMLL
-430 RYTNSESYQASDFD
+430 RYTIAQTYQASDFD
-444 TSIKGRINQQVSEG
+444 TAVKGRISQQASNGQEQ
-458 KELVKSC
+458 VKNC
-465 ATTWFNVQADGSTK
+465 ATTWFNVQSDGSTK
-479 VDGKSCPTTKALG
+479 ADGKSCSATKASD
-492 NPVLKVREGTGLTTT
+492 NPVLKVREGSGLQVSGEEGVITFTTPS
-507 HDGSEVTFKT
+507 DGWYG
-517 ENAQIAGDWV
+517 GDWV
-527 VLGDD
+527 VSGD
-532 ADALKNF
+532 NF
-539 NNANLSA
+539 RRANMSA

-553 NTTFDKNSATTYS
+553 NTSFSKSSATVYS

-587 AGVNWLYW
+587 AGVSWLYW
-595 VNAAVTLLCF
+595 VNGAVTLLCF

-614 GMLTG
+614 GMFTG

-629 AVPFATLGSL
+629 AVPFATLGSM

-656 VGTMFIYRL
+656 IATMFIYRL
-665 AQEIILSIPGIFEG
+665 VQEIILSIPGIFEG
-679 GLEHTFGSMGGFGT
+679 GLEHMFNSMGGFGV
-693 YLKNSGNITLFTAL
+693 YLKNSGNVTLFTSL
-707 VSTVLLLI
+707 VSTVLLIL

-773 NRLMSGRGAL
+773 NRLMSGRGGL
-783 GGGSGRGGVS
+783 GSGSGRGGAS

-807 GGGSGMGGGSM
+807 GGVSGMGGGSM

-831 IGPGAPGGD
+831 IGPGASGGD
-840 PNGPTGSGSGGG
+840 PNAPGGGGG

-861 GVNTNV
+861 GVNVDNSTS
-867 NNDITNGDENSS
+867 NDNSS
-879 LLSTSESDRQIAS
+879 ALMTSESDRQLAS
-892 EVDARGGLSEPSVS
+892 EVDARGGLSEPAQIEAGPQA
-906 SDSYSGDDVTASST
+906 DAAASSK
-920 VVNNS
+920 VANNA
-925 DDTMSETTSSIQS
+925 DDAMSETAGSIQS
-938 TMDAHDKADKAR
+938 TMDAHNKADKAR

-986 LGDVQNAQTKG
+986 LGDVQSAQTKG
-997 QEAKAHRQAAETPR
+997 QEAKAHRQSAEAPR
-1011 PARSVQQPRQTSQP
+1011 PVQPARQTSQP
-1025 QSQQPQQPQ
+1025 QSQPQ
-1034 RGVVGAQR
+1034 RGAVGAQR
-1042 QAPAQNQQVRQP
+1042 QQVRQP
-1054 QPQQPRPQSQ
+1054 QAQPQ
-1064 QQAPAPTQ
+1064 QQAPTQTQ
-1072 AQSPAPSRPAP
+1072 APAQTPAPSRPAP
-1083 SRGSQG
+1083 SRGVS
-1089 SGSRSL
+1089 SRSL
-1095 SAPRQQGSAQMPSSG
+1095 SAPRQGASQMPVKGSSQG
-1110 RAVNGG
+1110 A
-1116 SQSAP
+1116 S
-1121 SKVGKVSKVSKGMK
+1121 GKAGKGLK
-1135 GVKPSGGSSMPSM
+1135 GVKPSGGSSMPPM

>member
-1 MKNRNDEN
+1 MLT
-9 KKRKE
+9 
-14 GSMTGRVRALTG
+14 SRVRAVRG
-26 ATRVMS
+26 FTRAMS
-32 LVAAVLIAVFGLT
+32 FVAAVLIAVFGLT
-45 MIGGSAYADTDK
+45 MIGGSAYADKDK

-70 TAYFSDATKPGDNSG
+70 TAYFSDATKPGEGDG

-101 GGDLLGYGDDD
+101 GGNLLGYGDDD

-134 SLKKIDGKLNGSN
+134 SLKVRDN
-147 DAYKGVLAYAQ
+147 DSSSANSAYSGVLAYAQ

-163 NGLGLDSTSTG
+163 NALGLDSTSTG

-182 AFGSIMAFLY
+182 AFGSIMALLY

-207 VLETLNPFKLFYSAI
+207 LLETLNPFKFFFSAI
-222 SASSV
+222 SASST

-238 VPAWMKSLDT
+238 VPVWMQSLDT

-266 PLFIFTFI
+266 PLFLFVFI

-282 GNALSGLKKLV
+282 GNALGGLKKLV
-293 IRMLFLGVGLPL
+293 IRVLFLGVGLPL

-323 AGMGATRVVLSTF
+323 AGMGATRVVISTF

-341 WAKVNRL
+341 WAKKDRL
-348 AVPSTD
+348 AVPDNAT
-354 AVLQWDESKQ
+354 LQWDSSKQ
-364 APTGESVNKL
+364 APTGASVNKL
-374 RQTTVAINKI
+374 RQTTVAINKL
-384 ANTGAFTDVTGLN
+384 ANSGAFSSVSDIDVSG
-397 PSDLGSISAESAKMT
+397 LGSISTEAAKADTT
-412 SSGGLKDVTYIA
+412 SSGGLKDFTYVA
-424 TMNMLL
+424 AMEMLL
-430 RYTNSESYQASDFD
+430 RYTTAQSYQASDFD
-444 TSIKGRINQQVSEG
+444 TAIKGRISQQASSGQEQ
-458 KELVKSC
+458 VKSC

-479 VDGKSCPTTKALG
+479 ADGKGCSATKASD
-492 NPVLKVREGTGLTTT
+492 NPVLKVR
-507 HDGSEVTFKT
+507 DGSGLQASGESGTITFTTSGDKY
-517 ENAQIAGDWV
+517 AGDWV
-527 VLGDD
+527 MLGE
-532 ADALKNF
+532 NF
-539 NNANLSA
+539 NGSNLSA

-587 AGVNWLYW
+587 AGVSWLYW
-595 VNAAVTLLCF
+595 VNGAVTLLCF

-614 GMLTG
+614 GMFTG
-619 AIKNSLHIIT
+619 AIKNSMHIIT
-629 AVPFATLGSL
+629 AVPFATLGSM

-656 VGTMFIYRL
+656 IATMFIYRL
-665 AQEIILSIPGIFEG
+665 VQEIILSIPSIFEG
-679 GLEHTFGSMGGFGT
+679 GLEHMFNSMGGFGV
-693 YLKNSGNITLFTAL
+693 YLKNSGNVTLFTSL
-707 VSTVLLLI
+707 VSTVLLIL

-773 NRLMSGRGAL
+773 NRLMSGRGGL
-783 GGGSGRGGVS
+783 GSGSGRGGVS

-807 GGGSGMGGGSM
+807 GGVSGMGGGSM

-831 IGPGAPGGD
+831 IGPGASGGD
-840 PNGPTGSGSGGG
+840 PNAPGGGGG

-861 GVNTNV
+861 GVNVDNSTS
-867 NNDITNGDENSS
+867 NDNSS
-879 LLSTSESDRQIAS
+879 ALMTSESDRQLAS
-892 EVDARGGLSEPSVS
+892 EVDARGGLSEPAQIEAGPQA
-906 SDSYSGDDVTASST
+906 DAAASSK
-920 VVNNS
+920 VANNA
-925 DDTMSETTSSIQS
+925 DDAMSETAGSIQS
-938 TMDAHDKADKAR
+938 TMDAHNKADKAR

-986 LGDVQNAQTKG
+986 LGDVQSAQTKG
-997 QEAKAHRQAAETPR
+997 QEAKAHRQSAEAPR
-1011 PARSVQQPRQTSQP
+1011 PVQPTRQNQP
-1025 QSQQPQQPQ
+1025 QSQPSQ
-1034 RGVVGAQR
+1034 RGAVGAQR

-1054 QPQQPRPQSQ
+1054 QAQHQ
-1064 QQAPAPTQ
+1064 QQAPAQT
-1072 AQSPAPSRPAP
+1072 QSPAPSRPAP
-1083 SRGSQG
+1083 SRGS
-1089 SGSRSL
+1089 RSL
-1095 SAPRQQGSAQMPSSG
+1095 SAPRQGSSQMPKSASG
-1110 RAVNGG
+1110 KA
-1116 SQSAP
+1116 
-1121 SKVGKVSKVSKGMK
+1121 SKASKGLK
-1135 GVKPSGGSSMPSM
+1135 GPKPSGGSSMPPM
-1148 PS
+1148 PL

>member
-1 MKNRNDEN
+1 MLT
-9 KKRKE
+9 
-14 GSMTGRVRALTG
+14 SRVRAVRGLTR
-26 ATRVMS
+26 AMS
-32 LVAAVLIAVFGLT
+32 FVAAVLIAVFGLT
-45 MIGGSAYADTDK
+45 MIGGSAYADKDK

-70 TAYFSDATKPGDNSG
+70 TAYFSDATKPGEGDG

-101 GGDLLGYGDDD
+101 GGNLLGYGDDD

-134 SLKKIDGKLNGSN
+134 SLKVRDN
-147 DAYKGVLAYAQ
+147 DSSSANSAYSGVLAYAQ

-163 NGLGLDSTSTG
+163 NALGLDSTSTG

-182 AFGSIMAFLY
+182 AFGSIMALLY

-207 VLETLNPFKLFYSAI
+207 LLETLNPFKFFFSAI
-222 SASSV
+222 SASST

-238 VPAWMKSLDT
+238 VPVWMQSLDT

-253 YQALVNLSWTVLV
+253 YQALVNLSWTVLI
-266 PLFIFTFI
+266 PLFLFVFI

-282 GNALSGLKKLV
+282 GNALGGLKKLV
-293 IRMLFLGVGLPL
+293 IRVLFLGVGLPL

-323 AGMGATRVVLSTF
+323 AGMGATRVVISTF

-341 WAKVNRL
+341 WAKKDRL
-348 AVPSTD
+348 AVPDNAT
-354 AVLQWDESKQ
+354 LQWDSSKQ
-364 APTGESVNKL
+364 APTGASVNKL
-374 RQTTVAINKI
+374 RQTTVAINKL
-384 ANTGAFTDVTGLN
+384 ANSGAFSSVSDIDVSG
-397 PSDLGSISAESAKMT
+397 LGSISTEAAKADTT
-412 SSGGLKDVTYIA
+412 SSGGLKDFTYVA
-424 TMNMLL
+424 AMEMLL
-430 RYTNSESYQASDFD
+430 RYTTAQSYQASDFD
-444 TSIKGRINQQVSEG
+444 TAIKGRISQQASSGQEQ
-458 KELVKSC
+458 VKSC

-479 VDGKSCPTTKALG
+479 ADGKGCSATKASD
-492 NPVLKVREGTGLTTT
+492 NPVLKVREGSGLQASGESGTITFTTSG
-507 HDGSEVTFKT
+507 DKY
-517 ENAQIAGDWV
+517 AGDWV
-527 VLGDD
+527 MLGE
-532 ADALKNF
+532 NF
-539 NNANLSA
+539 NGSNLSA

-587 AGVNWLYW
+587 AGVSWLYW
-595 VNAAVTLLCF
+595 VNGAVTLLCF

-614 GMLTG
+614 GMFTG
-619 AIKNSLHIIT
+619 AIKNSMHIIT
-629 AVPFATLGSL
+629 AVPFATLGSM

-656 VGTMFIYRL
+656 IATMFIYRL
-665 AQEIILSIPGIFEG
+665 VQEIILSIPSIFEG
-679 GLEHTFGSMGGFGT
+679 GLEHMFNSMGGFGV
-693 YLKNSGNITLFTAL
+693 YLKNSGNVTLFTSL
-707 VSTVLLLI
+707 VSTVLLIL

-773 NRLMSGRGAL
+773 NRLMSGRGGL
-783 GGGSGRGGVS
+783 GSGSGRGGAS

-807 GGGSGMGGGSM
+807 GGVSGMGGGSM

-831 IGPGAPGGD
+831 LGPGASGGD
-840 PNGPTGSGSGGG
+840 PNAPGGSGG

-861 GVNTNV
+861 GVNVDNSTS
-867 NNDITNGDENSS
+867 NDNSS
-879 LLSTSESDRQIAS
+879 ALMTSESDRQLAS
-892 EVDARGGLSEPSVS
+892 EVDARGGLSEPAQIEAGPQA
-906 SDSYSGDDVTASST
+906 DAAASSK
-920 VVNNS
+920 VANNA
-925 DDTMSETTSSIQS
+925 DDAMSETAGSIQS
-938 TMDAHDKADKAR
+938 TMDAHNKADKAR

-986 LGDVQNAQTKG
+986 LGDVQSAQTKG
-997 QEAKAHRQAAETPR
+997 QEAKAHRQSAEAPR
-1011 PARSVQQPRQTSQP
+1011 PVQPSRQTSQP
-1025 QSQQPQQPQ
+1025 QSQPSQ
-1034 RGVVGAQR
+1034 RGAVGAQR
-1042 QAPAQNQQVRQP
+1042 QQVRQP
-1054 QPQQPRPQSQ
+1054 QAQPQ
-1064 QQAPAPTQ
+1064 QQAPTQTQ
-1072 AQSPAPSRPAP
+1072 APAQTPAPSRPAP
-1083 SRGSQG
+1083 SRGG
-1089 SGSRSL
+1089 SSRSL
-1095 SAPRQQGSAQMPSSG
+1095 SAPRQGSSQMPSSG
-1110 RAVNGG
+1110 KAVNGG
-1116 SQSAP
+1116 AKSA
-1121 SKVGKVSKVSKGMK
+1121 SGKAGKGLK
-1135 GVKPSGGSSMPSM
+1135 GVKPSGGSSMPPM

>member
-1 MKNRNDEN
+1 MLT
-9 KKRKE
+9 
-14 GSMTGRVRALTG
+14 SRVRAVRG
-26 ATRVMS
+26 FTRAMS
-32 LVAAVLIAVFGLT
+32 FVAAVLIAVFGLT
-45 MIGGSAYADTDK
+45 MIGGSAYADKDK

-70 TAYFSDATKPGDNSG
+70 TAYFSDATKPGEGDG

-101 GGDLLGYGDDD
+101 GGNLLGYGDDD

-134 SLKKIDGKLNGSN
+134 SLKVRDN
-147 DAYKGVLAYAQ
+147 DSSSANSAYSGVLAYAQ

-163 NGLGLDSTSTG
+163 NALGLDSTSTG

-182 AFGSIMAFLY
+182 AFGSIMALLY

-207 VLETLNPFKLFYSAI
+207 LLETLNPFKLFFSAI
-222 SASSV
+222 SASSA

-238 VPAWMKSLDT
+238 VPVWMQSLDT

-253 YQALVNLSWTVLV
+253 YQALVNLSWTVLI
-266 PLFIFTFI
+266 PLFLFVFI

-282 GNALSGLKKLV
+282 GNALGGLKKLV
-293 IRMLFLGVGLPL
+293 IRVLFLGVGLPL

-323 AGMGATRVVLSTF
+323 AGMGATRVVISTF

-341 WAKVNRL
+341 WAKKDRL
-348 AVPSTD
+348 AVPDNAT
-354 AVLQWDESKQ
+354 LQWDSSKQ
-364 APTGESVNKL
+364 APTGASVNKL
-374 RQTTVAINKI
+374 RQTTVAINKL
-384 ANTGAFTDVTGLN
+384 ANSGAFSSVSDIDVSG
-397 PSDLGSISAESAKMT
+397 LGSISTEAAKADTT
-412 SSGGLKDVTYIA
+412 SSGGLKDFTYVA
-424 TMNMLL
+424 AMEMLL
-430 RYTNSESYQASDFD
+430 RYTTAQSYQASDFD
-444 TSIKGRINQQVSEG
+444 TAIKGRISQQASSGQEQ
-458 KELVKSC
+458 VKSC

-479 VDGKSCPTTKALG
+479 ADGKGCSATKASD
-492 NPVLKVREGTGLTTT
+492 NPVLKVREGSGLQASGESGTITFTTSG
-507 HDGSEVTFKT
+507 DKY
-517 ENAQIAGDWV
+517 AGDWV
-527 VLGDD
+527 MLGE
-532 ADALKNF
+532 NF
-539 NNANLSA
+539 NGANLSA

-587 AGVNWLYW
+587 AGVSWLYW
-595 VNAAVTLLCF
+595 VNGAVTLLCF

-614 GMLTG
+614 GMFTG
-619 AIKNSLHIIT
+619 AIKNSMHIIT
-629 AVPFATLGSL
+629 AVPFATLGSM

-656 VGTMFIYRL
+656 IATMFIYRL
-665 AQEIILSIPGIFEG
+665 VQEIILSIPSIFEG
-679 GLEHTFGSMGGFGT
+679 GLEHMFNSMGGFGV
-693 YLKNSGNITLFTAL
+693 YLKNSGNVTLFTSL
-707 VSTVLLLI
+707 VSTVLLIL

-723 RGAFVKGLN
+723 RGAFVKGFN

-773 NRLMSGRGAL
+773 NRLMSGRGGL
-783 GGGSGRGGVS
+783 GFGSGRGGAS

-807 GGGSGMGGGSM
+807 GGVSGMGGGSM

-831 IGPGAPGGD
+831 IGPGASGGD
-840 PNGPTGSGSGGG
+840 PNAPGGGGG

-861 GVNTNV
+861 GVNVDNSTS
-867 NNDITNGDENSS
+867 NDNSS
-879 LLSTSESDRQIAS
+879 ALMTSESDRQLAS
-892 EVDARGGLSEPSVS
+892 EVDARGGLSEPAQIEAGPQA
-906 SDSYSGDDVTASST
+906 DAAASSK
-920 VVNNS
+920 VANNA
-925 DDTMSETTSSIQS
+925 DDAMSETAGSIQS
-938 TMDAHDKADKAR
+938 TMDAHNKADKAR

-986 LGDVQNAQTKG
+986 LGDVQSAQTKG
-997 QEAKAHRQAAETPR
+997 QEAKAHRQSAEAPR
-1011 PARSVQQPRQTSQP
+1011 PVQPARQTSQP
-1025 QSQQPQQPQ
+1025 QSQPQ
-1034 RGVVGAQR
+1034 RGAVGAQR

-1054 QPQQPRPQSQ
+1054 QAQPQQAQ
-1064 QQAPAPTQ
+1064 T
-1072 AQSPAPSRPAP
+1072 QSPAPSRPAP
-1083 SRGSQG
+1083 SRGS
-1089 SGSRSL
+1089 SSRSL
-1095 SAPRQQGSAQMPSSG
+1095 SAPRQGSSQMPSSG
-1110 RAVNGG
+1110 KSANGG
-1116 SQSAP
+1116 ATSVP
-1121 SKVGKVSKVSKGMK
+1121 SKAGKGLK
-1135 GVKPSGGSSMPSM
+1135 GVKPSSGSLMPPMPS
-1148 PS
+1148 

>member
-1 MKNRNDEN
+1 MLT
-9 KKRKE
+9 
-14 GSMTGRVRALTG
+14 SRVRAVRG
-26 ATRVMS
+26 FTRVMS
-32 LVAAVLIAVFGLT
+32 FVAAVLIAVFGLT
-45 MIGGSAYADTDK
+45 MIGGSAYADKDK

-70 TAYFSDATKPGDNSG
+70 TAYFSDATKPGEGDG

-101 GGDLLGYGDDD
+101 GGNLLGYGDDD

-134 SLKKIDGKLNGSN
+134 SLRVRNNESGSSAN
-147 DAYKGVLAYAQ
+147 SAYSGVLAYAQ

-163 NGLGLDSTSTG
+163 NALGLDSTSTG

-182 AFGSIMAFLY
+182 AFGSIMALLY

-207 VLETLNPFKLFYSAI
+207 LLETLNPFKFFFSAI
-222 SASSV
+222 SASST

-238 VPAWMKSLDT
+238 VPVWMQSLDT

-253 YQALVNLSWTVLV
+253 YQALVNLSWTVLI
-266 PLFIFTFI
+266 PLFLFVFI

-282 GNALSGLKKLV
+282 GNALGGLKKLV
-293 IRMLFLGVGLPL
+293 IRVLFLGVGLPL

-323 AGMGATRVVLSTF
+323 AGMGATRVVISTF

-341 WAKVNRL
+341 WAKKDRL
-348 AVPSTD
+348 AVPDNAT
-354 AVLQWDESKQ
+354 LQWDSSKQ
-364 APTGESVNKL
+364 APTGASVNKL
-374 RQTTVAINKI
+374 RQTTVAINKL
-384 ANTGAFTDVTGLN
+384 ANSGAFSSVSDIDVSG
-397 PSDLGSISAESAKMT
+397 LGSISTEAAKADTT
-412 SSGGLKDVTYIA
+412 SSGGLKDFTYVA
-424 TMNMLL
+424 AMEMLL
-430 RYTNSESYQASDFD
+430 RYTTAQSYQASDFD
-444 TSIKGRINQQVSEG
+444 TAIKGRISQQASSGQEQ
-458 KELVKSC
+458 VKSC

-479 VDGKSCPTTKALG
+479 ADGKGCSATKASD
-492 NPVLKVREGTGLTTT
+492 NPVLKVREGSGLQASGESGTITFTTSG
-507 HDGSEVTFKT
+507 DKY
-517 ENAQIAGDWV
+517 AGDWV
-527 VLGDD
+527 MLGE
-532 ADALKNF
+532 NF
-539 NNANLSA
+539 NGANLSA

-587 AGVNWLYW
+587 AGVSWLYW
-595 VNAAVTLLCF
+595 VNGAVTLLCF

-614 GMLTG
+614 GMFTG
-619 AIKNSLHIIT
+619 AIKNSMHIIT
-629 AVPFATLGSL
+629 AVPFATLGSM

-656 VGTMFIYRL
+656 IATMFIYRL
-665 AQEIILSIPGIFEG
+665 VQEIILSIPSIFEG
-679 GLEHTFGSMGGFGT
+679 GLEHMFNSMGGFGV
-693 YLKNSGNITLFTAL
+693 YLKNSGNVTLFTSL
-707 VSTVLLLI
+707 VSTVLLIL

-773 NRLMSGRGAL
+773 NRLMSGRGGL
-783 GGGSGRGGVS
+783 GSGSGRGGAS

-807 GGGSGMGGGSM
+807 GGVSGMGGGSM

-831 IGPGAPGGD
+831 IGPGASGGD
-840 PNGPTGSGSGGG
+840 PNAPGGGGG

-861 GVNTNV
+861 GVNVDNSTS
-867 NNDITNGDENSS
+867 NDNSS
-879 LLSTSESDRQIAS
+879 ALMTSESDRQLAS
-892 EVDARGGLSEPSVS
+892 EVDARGGLSEPAQIEAGPQA
-906 SDSYSGDDVTASST
+906 DAAASSK
-920 VVNNS
+920 VANNA
-925 DDTMSETTSSIQS
+925 DDAMSETAGSIQS
-938 TMDAHDKADKAR
+938 TMDAHNKADKAR

-986 LGDVQNAQTKG
+986 LGDVQSAQTKG
-997 QEAKAHRQAAETPR
+997 QEAKAHRQSAEAPR
-1011 PARSVQQPRQTSQP
+1011 PVQPARQTSQP
-1025 QSQQPQQPQ
+1025 QSQPSQ
-1034 RGVVGAQR
+1034 RGAVGAQR
-1042 QAPAQNQQVRQP
+1042 QQVRQP
-1054 QPQQPRPQSQ
+1054 QAQPQ
-1064 QQAPAPTQ
+1064 QQAPTQTQ
-1072 AQSPAPSRPAP
+1072 APAQTPAPSRPAP
-1083 SRGSQG
+1083 SRGG
-1089 SGSRSL
+1089 SSRSL
-1095 SAPRQQGSAQMPSSG
+1095 SAPRQGASQMPVKGSSQG
-1110 RAVNGG
+1110 A
-1116 SQSAP
+1116 S
-1121 SKVGKVSKVSKGMK
+1121 GKAGKGLK
-1135 GVKPSGGSSMPSM
+1135 GVKPSGGSSMPPM

>member
-1 MKNRNDEN
+1 MLT
-9 KKRKE
+9 
-14 GSMTGRVRALTG
+14 SRVRAVRG
-26 ATRVMS
+26 VTRAMS
-32 LVAAVLIAVFGLT
+32 FVAAVLIAVFGLT
-45 MIGGSAYADTDK
+45 MIGGSAYADKDK

-70 TAYFSDATKPGDNSG
+70 TAYFSDAAKPGEGKG

-96 QNASE
+96 GNASE
-101 GGDLLGYGDDD
+101 GGDLLGYGDNDI
-112 VSSFSGWLVS
+112 SSFSGWLAS
-122 KATGSSNTVGYD
+122 ATTGASNTVGYD
-134 SLKKIDGKLNGSN
+134 SLKVSDNGSSSAN
-147 DAYKGVLAYAQ
+147 SVYRGILDYAQ

-163 NGLGLDSTSTG
+163 NALGLDSTSTG

-182 AFGSIMAFLY
+182 AFGSIMALLY

-207 VLETLNPFKLFYSAI
+207 LLETLNPFKFFFSAI
-222 SASSV
+222 SASSA

-238 VPAWMKSLDT
+238 VPVWMQSLDT

-253 YQALVNLSWTVLV
+253 YQALVNLSWTVLI
-266 PLFIFTFI
+266 PLFLFTFI

-293 IRMLFLGVGLPL
+293 IRMLFLGVGVPL

-348 AVPSTD
+348 AVPSD
-354 AVLQWDESKQ
+354 ATLEWDDSKQ
-364 APTGESVNKL
+364 APTGASVNKL
-374 RQTTVAINKI
+374 RQTTVAINRI
-384 ANTGAFTDVTGLN
+384 ANPGAFTDVSGIK
-397 PSDLGSISAESAKMT
+397 PSDLGSISAESAKADVT
-412 SSGGLKDVTYIA
+412 SNGGLKDLTFMA

-430 RYTNSESYQASDFD
+430 RYTNAQSYQASDFD
-444 TSIKGRINQQVSEG
+444 TAIKGRISQQASGGQET
-458 KELVKSC
+458 VKNC

-479 VDGKSCPTTKALG
+479 TDGKSCSTIKASD
-492 NPVLKVREGTGLTTT
+492 NPVLKVQEGTGLQANRPE
-507 HDGSEVTFKT
+507 GSGVVTFT
-517 ENAQIAGDWV
+517 TNNAQLAGDWV
-527 VLGDD
+527 MLGD
-532 ADALKNF
+532 NF

-553 NTTFDKNSATTYS
+553 NTAFSKNSATVYS
-566 SSNAVS
+566 SAHSVS

-587 AGVNWLYW
+587 AGVSWLYW
-595 VNAAVTLLCF
+595 TNSAVTLLCF

-614 GMLTG
+614 GMFTG

-639 AGIAKVVIYT
+639 AGIAKVLIYT

-656 VGTMFIYRL
+656 IATMFIYRL
-665 AQEIILSIPGIFEG
+665 VQEIIISIPGIFEG
-679 GLEHTFGSMGGFGT
+679 GLEHMFNSMGGFGT
-693 YLKNSGNITLFTAL
+693 YLKNSGNVTLFTSI
-707 VSTVLLLI
+707 VSTVLLIL

-773 NRLMSGRGAL
+773 NRLMSGRGGL
-783 GGGSGRGGVS
+783 GSGSGRGGAS

-807 GGGSGMGGGSM
+807 GGVSGMGGGSI

-831 IGPGAPGGD
+831 IGPGASGGD
-840 PNGPTGSGSGGG
+840 PNGPTGGGSGG

-861 GVNTNV
+861 GVNVDNSTS
-867 NNDITNGDENSS
+867 NDNSS
-879 LLSTSESDRQIAS
+879 ALMTSESDRQLAS
-892 EVDARGGLSEPSVS
+892 EVDARGGLSEPAQLEAGPQA
-906 SDSYSGDDVTASST
+906 DAAASSK
-920 VVNNS
+920 VANNA
-925 DDTMSETTSSIQS
+925 DDAMSETAGSIQS
-938 TMDAHDKADKAR
+938 TMDAHNKADKAR

-986 LGDVQNAQTKG
+986 LGDVQSAQTKG
-997 QEAKAHRQAAETPR
+997 QEAKAHRQSAEAPR
-1011 PARSVQQPRQTSQP
+1011 PVQPARQTSQP
-1025 QSQQPQQPQ
+1025 QSQPSQ
-1034 RGVVGAQR
+1034 RGAVGAQR
-1042 QAPAQNQQVRQP
+1042 QQVRQP
-1054 QPQQPRPQSQ
+1054 Q
-1064 QQAPAPTQ
+1064 QQAPTQTQ
-1072 AQSPAPSRPAP
+1072 APAQTPAPSRPAP
-1083 SRGSQG
+1083 SRGG
-1089 SGSRSL
+1089 SSRSL
-1095 SAPRQQGSAQMPSSG
+1095 SAPRQGASQMPVKGSSQG
-1110 RAVNGG
+1110 A
-1116 SQSAP
+1116 S
-1121 SKVGKVSKVSKGMK
+1121 GKAGKGLK
-1135 GVKPSGGSSMPSM
+1135 GVKPSGGSSMPPM

>member
-1 MKNRNDEN
+1 MLT
-9 KKRKE
+9 
-14 GSMTGRVRALTG
+14 SRVRAVRG
-26 ATRVMS
+26 FTRAMS
-32 LVAAVLIAVFGLT
+32 FVAAVLIAVFGLT
-45 MIGGSAYADTDK
+45 MIGGSAYAGPNDKDK

-70 TAYFSDATKPGDNSG
+70 TAYFSDATKPGEGDG
-85 LSADEGWTTIA
+85 LSADKGWTTIA

-101 GGDLLGYGDDD
+101 GGNLLGYGDDD

-134 SLKKIDGKLNGSN
+134 SLKVRLKVRDN
-147 DAYKGVLAYAQ
+147 DSSSANSAYSGVLAYAQ

-163 NGLGLDSTSTG
+163 NALGLDSTSTG

-182 AFGSIMAFLY
+182 AFGSIMALLY

-207 VLETLNPFKLFYSAI
+207 LLETLNPFKFFFSAI
-222 SASSV
+222 SASST

-238 VPAWMKSLDT
+238 VPVWMQSLDT

-253 YQALVNLSWTVLV
+253 YQALVNLSWTVLI
-266 PLFIFTFI
+266 PLFLFVFI

-282 GNALSGLKKLV
+282 GNALGGLKKLV
-293 IRMLFLGVGLPL
+293 IRVLFLGVGLPL

-323 AGMGATRVVLSTF
+323 AGMGATRVVISTF

-341 WAKVNRL
+341 WAKKDRL
-348 AVPSTD
+348 AVPDNAT
-354 AVLQWDESKQ
+354 LQWDSSKQ
-364 APTGESVNKL
+364 APTGASVNKL
-374 RQTTVAINKI
+374 RQTTVAINKL
-384 ANTGAFTDVTGLN
+384 ANSGAFSSVSDIDVSG
-397 PSDLGSISAESAKMT
+397 LGSISTEAAKADTT
-412 SSGGLKDVTYIA
+412 SSGGLKDFTYVA
-424 TMNMLL
+424 AMEMLL
-430 RYTNSESYQASDFD
+430 RYTTAQSYQASDFD
-444 TSIKGRINQQVSEG
+444 TAIKGRISQQASSGQEQ
-458 KELVKSC
+458 VKSC

-479 VDGKSCPTTKALG
+479 SDGKGCSATKASD
-492 NPVLKVREGTGLTTT
+492 NPVLKVREGSGLQASGESGTITFTTSG
-507 HDGSEVTFKT
+507 DKY
-517 ENAQIAGDWV
+517 AGDWV
-527 VLGDD
+527 MLG
-532 ADALKNF
+532 KNF
-539 NNANLSA
+539 NGANLSA

-587 AGVNWLYW
+587 AGVSWLYW
-595 VNAAVTLLCF
+595 VNGAVTLLCF

-614 GMLTG
+614 GMFTG

-629 AVPFATLGSL
+629 AVPFATLGSM

-656 VGTMFIYRL
+656 IATMFIYRL
-665 AQEIILSIPGIFEG
+665 VQEIILSVPSIFEG
-679 GLEHTFGSMGGFGT
+679 GLEHMFNSMGGFGV
-693 YLKNSGNITLFTAL
+693 YLKNSGNVTLFTSL
-707 VSTVLLLI
+707 VSTVLLIL

-773 NRLMSGRGAL
+773 NRLMSGRGGL
-783 GGGSGRGGVS
+783 GSGSGRGGAS

-807 GGGSGMGGGSM
+807 GGVSGMGGGSM

-831 IGPGAPGGD
+831 IGPGASGGD
-840 PNGPTGSGSGGG
+840 PSAPGGGGG

-861 GVNTNV
+861 GVNVDNSTS
-867 NNDITNGDENSS
+867 NDNSS
-879 LLSTSESDRQIAS
+879 ALMTSESDRQLAS
-892 EVDARGGLSEPSVS
+892 EVDARGGLSEPAQIEAGPQA
-906 SDSYSGDDVTASST
+906 DAAASSK
-920 VVNNS
+920 VANNA
-925 DDTMSETTSSIQS
+925 DDAMSETAGSIQS
-938 TMDAHDKADKAR
+938 TMDAHNKADKAR

-975 VAGAAQDGQKA
+975 VAGAAQDGQKV
-986 LGDVQNAQTKG
+986 LGDVQSAQTKG
-997 QEAKAHRQAAETPR
+997 QEAKAHRQSAEAPR
-1011 PARSVQQPRQTSQP
+1011 PVQPARQTSQ
-1025 QSQQPQQPQ
+1025 SQPSQ
-1034 RGVVGAQR
+1034 RGAVGAQR
-1042 QAPAQNQQVRQP
+1042 QAPAQVQP
-1054 QPQQPRPQSQ
+1054 Q
-1064 QQAPAPTQ
+1064 QQAPTQTQ
-1072 AQSPAPSRPAP
+1072 APAQTPAPSRPAP
-1083 SRGSQG
+1083 SRGG
-1089 SGSRSL
+1089 SSRSL
-1095 SAPRQQGSAQMPSSG
+1095 SAPRQGASQMPVKGSSQG
-1110 RAVNGG
+1110 A
-1116 SQSAP
+1116 S
-1121 SKVGKVSKVSKGMK
+1121 GKAGKGLK
-1135 GVKPSGGSSMPSM
+1135 GVKPSGGSSMPPM

>member
-1 MKNRNDEN
+1 ML
-9 KKRKE
+9 
-14 GSMTGRVRALTG
+14 THRVRAVRG
-26 ATRVMS
+26 FTRALS
-32 LVAAVLIAVFGLT
+32 FVAAVLIAVFGLT
-45 MIGGSAYADTDK
+45 MIGGSAYADKDK

-70 TAYFSDATKPGDNSG
+70 TAYFSDATKPGEGNG
-85 LSADEGWTTIA
+85 LSEDEGWTTIA

-134 SLKKIDGKLNGSN
+134 SLMVRDN
-147 DAYKGVLAYAQ
+147 DSSSANSAYSGVLAYAQ

-163 NGLGLDSTSTG
+163 NALGLDSTSTG

-182 AFGSIMAFLY
+182 AFGSIMALLY

-207 VLETLNPFKLFYSAI
+207 LLETLNPFKFFFSAI
-222 SASSV
+222 SASSA

-238 VPAWMKSLDT
+238 VPVWMQSLDT

-253 YQALVNLSWTVLV
+253 YQALVNLSWTVLI

-323 AGMGATRVVLSTF
+323 AGMGATRVVISTF

-348 AVPSTD
+348 AVPENGT
-354 AVLQWDESKQ
+354 LQWDSDKQ
-364 APTGESVNKL
+364 SPTGASVNKL
-374 RQTTVAINKI
+374 RPTTVAINKL
-384 ANTGAFTDVTGLN
+384 ANRGAFSDVAGIN
-397 PSDLGSISAESAKMT
+397 PSGLGSISAEAAKADT
-412 SSGGLKDVTYIA
+412 SSNGGLKDFTYVA
-424 TMNMLL
+424 AMEMLL
-430 RYTNSESYQASDFD
+430 RYTTSQSYQASDFD
-444 TSIKGRINQQVSEG
+444 TAIKGRISQQASSGVTW
-458 KELVKSC
+458 VKGC

-479 VDGKSCPTTKALG
+479 KDDKSGCDKTKASE
-492 NPVLKVREGTGLTTT
+492 NAVLKVREGSGLQASGEGSVITFTTNPA
-507 HDGSEVTFKT
+507 DRL
-517 ENAQIAGDWV
+517 AGDWV
-527 VLGDD
+527 VLGED
-532 ADALKNF
+532 F

-587 AGVNWLYW
+587 AGVSWLYW
-595 VNAAVTLLCF
+595 VNGAVTLLCF

-614 GMLTG
+614 GMFTG
-619 AIKNSLHIIT
+619 AIKNSMHIIT

-639 AGIAKVVIYT
+639 AGIAKVLIYT

-656 VGTMFIYRL
+656 IATMFIYRL
-665 AQEIILSIPGIFEG
+665 VQEIILSVPSIFEG
-679 GLEHTFGSMGGFGT
+679 GLEHMFNSMGGFGT
-693 YLKNSGNITLFTAL
+693 YLKNSGNVTLFTSL
-707 VSTVLLLI
+707 VSTVLLIL

-732 EAVTKIVDKFLDTNV
+732 EAVTKIIDKFLDTNV

-773 NRLMSGRGAL
+773 NRLMSGRGGL
-783 GGGSGRGGVS
+783 GSGSGRGGAS

-807 GGGSGMGGGSM
+807 GGVSGMGGGM

-831 IGPGAPGGD
+831 IGPGASGGD
-840 PNGPTGSGSGGG
+840 PSAPGGGGG

-861 GVNTNV
+861 GVNTDNSTS
-867 NNDITNGDENSS
+867 NDNSS
-879 LLSTSESDRQIAS
+879 ALMTSESDRQLAS
-892 EVDARGGLSEPSVS
+892 EVDARGGLSEPSQLES
-906 SDSYSGDDVTASST
+906 APQADATASSK
-920 VVNNS
+920 VVNNA
-925 DDTMSETTSSIQS
+925 DDGMSETTQSIQS
-938 TMDAHDKADKAR
+938 TMEAHDKADKAR

-986 LGDVQNAQTKG
+986 LGDVQSAQTKG
-997 QEAKAHRQAAETPR
+997 QEAKAHRQSAEAPR
-1011 PARSVQQPRQTSQP
+1011 PVQPARQSQPQQTQSQPQRGTVGAQRPSPAQTQQPRQPKLQ
-1025 QSQQPQQPQ
+1025 QSH
-1034 RGVVGAQR
+1034 
-1042 QAPAQNQQVRQP
+1042 QAPAQTASP
-1054 QPQQPRPQSQ
+1054 A
-1064 QQAPAPTQ
+1064 QA
-1072 AQSPAPSRPAP
+1072 PAPSRPAP
-1083 SRGSQG
+1083 SRGG
-1089 SGSRSL
+1089 SSRSL
-1095 SAPRQQGSAQMPSSG
+1095 SAPRQS
-1110 RAVNGG
+1110 G
-1116 SQSAP
+1116 SQSA
-1121 SKVGKVSKVSKGMK
+1121 SGKASKVSKAGK
-1135 GVKPSGGSSMPSM
+1135 GLKGPKPSGGSSMPPM

>member
-1 MKNRNDEN
+1 MLT
-9 KKRKE
+9 
-14 GSMTGRVRALTG
+14 SRVRAVRG
-26 ATRVMS
+26 VTRAMS
-32 LVAAVLIAVFGLT
+32 FVAAVLIAVFGLT
-45 MIGGSAYADTDK
+45 MIGGSAYAGPNDK

-70 TAYFSDATKPGDNSG
+70 TAYFSDATKPGKGDG

-101 GGDLLGYGDDD
+101 GGNLLGYGDDD

-134 SLKKIDGKLNGSN
+134 SLKVRDN
-147 DAYKGVLAYAQ
+147 DSSSANSAYSGVLAYAQ

-163 NGLGLDSTSTG
+163 NALGLDSTSTG

-182 AFGSIMAFLY
+182 AFGSIMALLY

-207 VLETLNPFKLFYSAI
+207 LLETLNPFKFFFSAI
-222 SASSV
+222 SASST

-238 VPAWMKSLDT
+238 VPVWMQSLDT

-253 YQALVNLSWTVLV
+253 YQALVNLSWTVLI
-266 PLFIFTFI
+266 PLFLFVFI

-282 GNALSGLKKLV
+282 GNALGGLKKLV
-293 IRMLFLGVGLPL
+293 IRVLFLGVGLPL

-323 AGMGATRVVLSTF
+323 AGMGATRVVISTF

-341 WAKVNRL
+341 WAKKDRL
-348 AVPSTD
+348 AVPDNAT
-354 AVLQWDESKQ
+354 LQWDASKQ
-364 APTGESVNKL
+364 APTGASVNKL
-374 RQTTVAINKI
+374 RQTTVAINKL
-384 ANTGAFTDVTGLN
+384 ANSGAFSSVSDIDVSG
-397 PSDLGSISAESAKMT
+397 LGSISTEAAKADT
-412 SSGGLKDVTYIA
+412 ASSGGLKDFTYVA
-424 TMNMLL
+424 AMEMLL
-430 RYTNSESYQASDFD
+430 RYTTAQSYQASDFD
-444 TSIKGRINQQVSEG
+444 TAIKGRISQQASSGQEQ
-458 KELVKSC
+458 VKSC

-479 VDGKSCPTTKALG
+479 ADGKSGCSATKASD
-492 NPVLKVREGTGLTTT
+492 NPVLKVREGSGLQASGESGTITFTTSG
-507 HDGSEVTFKT
+507 DKY
-517 ENAQIAGDWV
+517 AGDWV
-527 VLGDD
+527 MLGE
-532 ADALKNF
+532 NF
-539 NNANLSA
+539 NGSNLSA

-587 AGVNWLYW
+587 AGVSWLYW
-595 VNAAVTLLCF
+595 VNGAVTLLCF

-614 GMLTG
+614 GMFTG
-619 AIKNSLHIIT
+619 AIKNSMHIIT
-629 AVPFATLGSL
+629 AVPFATLGSM

-656 VGTMFIYRL
+656 IATMFIYRL
-665 AQEIILSIPGIFEG
+665 VQEIILSIPSIFEG
-679 GLEHTFGSMGGFGT
+679 GLEHMFNSMGGFGV
-693 YLKNSGNITLFTAL
+693 YLKNSGNVTLFTSL
-707 VSTVLLLI
+707 VSTVLLIL

-732 EAVTKIVDKFLDTNV
+732 EAVTKIVDKFMDTNV

-761 GGVGAGVGSAAA
+761 GGVGAGIGSAAA
-773 NRLMSGRGAL
+773 NRLMSGRGGL
-783 GGGSGRGGVS
+783 GSGSGRGGAS

-807 GGGSGMGGGSM
+807 GGVSGMGGGSM

-831 IGPGAPGGD
+831 IGPGASGGD
-840 PNGPTGSGSGGG
+840 PNAPGGGGG

-861 GVNTNV
+861 GVNVDNSTS
-867 NNDITNGDENSS
+867 NDNSS
-879 LLSTSESDRQIAS
+879 ALMTSESDRQLAS
-892 EVDARGGLSEPSVS
+892 EVDARGGLSEPAQIEAGPQA
-906 SDSYSGDDVTASST
+906 DAAASSK
-920 VVNNS
+920 VANNA
-925 DDTMSETTSSIQS
+925 DDAMSETAGSIQS
-938 TMDAHDKADKAR
+938 TMDAHNKADKAR

-986 LGDVQNAQTKG
+986 LGDVQSAQTKG
-997 QEAKAHRQAAETPR
+997 QEAKAHRQSAEAPR
-1011 PARSVQQPRQTSQP
+1011 PVQPTRQNQP
-1025 QSQQPQQPQ
+1025 QSQPQ
-1034 RGVVGAQR
+1034 RGAVGTQR
-1042 QAPAQNQQVRQP
+1042 QQVRQP
-1054 QPQQPRPQSQ
+1054 QAQPQ
-1064 QQAPAPTQ
+1064 QQAPTQTQ
-1072 AQSPAPSRPAP
+1072 APAQTPAPSRPAP
-1083 SRGSQG
+1083 SRGG
-1089 SGSRSL
+1089 SSRSL
-1095 SAPRQQGSAQMPSSG
+1095 SAPRQGASQMPSSG
-1110 RAVNGG
+1110 KAVNGG
-1116 SQSAP
+1116 AKSA
-1121 SKVGKVSKVSKGMK
+1121 SGKAGKGLK
-1135 GVKPSGGSSMPSM
+1135 GVKPSGGSSMPPM

>member
-1 MKNRNDEN
+1 MLT
-9 KKRKE
+9 
-14 GSMTGRVRALTG
+14 SRVRAVRG
-26 ATRVMS
+26 FTRAMS
-32 LVAAVLIAVFGLT
+32 FVAAVLIAVFGLT
-45 MIGGSAYADTDK
+45 MIGGSAYAGPNDK

-70 TAYFSDATKPGDNSG
+70 TAYFSDATKPGEGDG
-85 LSADEGWTTIA
+85 LSANEGWTTIA

-101 GGDLLGYGDDD
+101 GGNLLGYGDDD

-134 SLKKIDGKLNGSN
+134 SLKVRDKDSSSANS
-147 DAYKGVLAYAQ
+147 AYSGVLAYAQ

-163 NGLGLDSTSTG
+163 NALGLDSTSTG

-182 AFGSIMAFLY
+182 AFGSIMALLY

-207 VLETLNPFKLFYSAI
+207 LLETLNPFKFFFSAI
-222 SASSV
+222 SASST

-238 VPAWMKSLDT
+238 VPVWMQSLDT

-253 YQALVNLSWTVLV
+253 YQALVNLSWTVLI
-266 PLFIFTFI
+266 PLFLFVFI

-282 GNALSGLKKLV
+282 GNALGGLKKLV
-293 IRMLFLGVGLPL
+293 IRVLFLGVGLPL

-323 AGMGATRVVLSTF
+323 AGMGATRVVISTF

-341 WAKVNRL
+341 WAKKDRL
-348 AVPSTD
+348 AVPDNAT
-354 AVLQWDESKQ
+354 LQWDSSKQ
-364 APTGESVNKL
+364 APTGDSVNKL
-374 RQTTVAINKI
+374 RQTTVAINKL
-384 ANTGAFTDVTGLN
+384 ANKRAFEDVADIDVSG
-397 PSDLGSISAESAKMT
+397 LGSISTEAAKTDTT
-412 SSGGLKDVTYIA
+412 SSGGLPADAYVA
-424 TMNMLL
+424 SMQMLL
-430 RYTNSESYQASDFD
+430 RYTTAQSYQASDFD
-444 TSIKGRINQQVSEG
+444 TAIKGRIGQQASSGQEQ
-458 KELVKSC
+458 VKSC
-465 ATTWFNVQADGSTK
+465 ATTWFNVQADGLTK
-479 VDGKSCPTTKALG
+479 ADGKGCSATKASD
-492 NPVLKVREGTGLTTT
+492 NPVLKVREGSGLQASGESGTITFTTSG
-507 HDGSEVTFKT
+507 DKY
-517 ENAQIAGDWV
+517 AGDWV
-527 VLGDD
+527 MLG
-532 ADALKNF
+532 KNF
-539 NNANLSA
+539 NGSNLSA

-587 AGVNWLYW
+587 AGVSWLYW
-595 VNAAVTLLCF
+595 VNGAVTLLCF

-614 GMLTG
+614 GMFTG
-619 AIKNSLHIIT
+619 AIKNSMHIIT
-629 AVPFATLGSL
+629 AVPFATLGSM

-656 VGTMFIYRL
+656 IATMFIYRL
-665 AQEIILSIPGIFEG
+665 VQEIILSIPSIFEG
-679 GLEHTFGSMGGFGT
+679 GLEHMFNSMGGFGV
-693 YLKNSGNITLFTAL
+693 YLKNSGNVTLFTSL
-707 VSTVLLLI
+707 VSTVLLIL

-773 NRLMSGRGAL
+773 NRLMSGRGGL
-783 GGGSGRGGVS
+783 GSGSGRGGAS

-807 GGGSGMGGGSM
+807 GGVSGMGGGM

-831 IGPGAPGGD
+831 IGPGASGGD
-840 PNGPTGSGSGGG
+840 PNAPGGGGG

-861 GVNTNV
+861 GVNVDNSTS
-867 NNDITNGDENSS
+867 NDNSS
-879 LLSTSESDRQIAS
+879 ALMTSESDRQLAS
-892 EVDARGGLSEPSVS
+892 EVDARGGLSEPAQLEAGPQA
-906 SDSYSGDDVTASST
+906 DAAASSK
-920 VVNNS
+920 VANNA
-925 DDTMSETTSSIQS
+925 DDAMSETAGSIQS
-938 TMDAHDKADKAR
+938 TMDAHNKADKAR

-986 LGDVQNAQTKG
+986 LGDVQSAQTKG
-997 QEAKAHRQAAETPR
+997 QEAKAHRQSAEAPR
-1011 PARSVQQPRQTSQP
+1011 PVQPARQTSQP
-1025 QSQQPQQPQ
+1025 QSQPSQ
-1034 RGVVGAQR
+1034 RGAVGAQR
-1042 QAPAQNQQVRQP
+1042 QQVRQP
-1054 QPQQPRPQSQ
+1054 QAQPQ
-1064 QQAPAPTQ
+1064 QQAPTQTQ
-1072 AQSPAPSRPAP
+1072 APAQTPAPSRPAP
-1083 SRGSQG
+1083 SRGG
-1089 SGSRSL
+1089 SSRSL
-1095 SAPRQQGSAQMPSSG
+1095 SAPRQGASQMPVKGSSQG
-1110 RAVNGG
+1110 ASG
-1116 SQSAP
+1116 
-1121 SKVGKVSKVSKGMK
+1121 KVGNGLK
-1135 GVKPSGGSSMPSM
+1135 GVKPSGGSSMPPM

>member
-1 MKNRNDEN
+1 MLT
-9 KKRKE
+9 
-14 GSMTGRVRALTG
+14 SRVRAVRG
-26 ATRVMS
+26 VTRAMS
-32 LVAAVLIAVFGLT
+32 FVAAVLIAVFGLT
-45 MIGGSAYADTDK
+45 MIGGSAYAGPNDK

-70 TAYFSDATKPGDNSG
+70 TAYFSDAAKPGEGEG

-96 QNASE
+96 GNASE
-101 GGDLLGYGDDD
+101 GGDLLGYGDNDI
-112 VSSFSGWLVS
+112 SSFSGWLAS
-122 KATGSSNTVGYD
+122 ATTGASNTVGYD
-134 SLKKIDGKLNGSN
+134 SLKVSDNGSSSAN
-147 DAYKGVLAYAQ
+147 SVYRGILDYAQ

-163 NGLGLDSTSTG
+163 NSLGLDSTSTG

-182 AFGSIMAFLY
+182 AFGSIMALLY

-207 VLETLNPFKLFYSAI
+207 LLETLNPFKLFFSAI
-222 SASSV
+222 SASSA

-238 VPAWMKSLDT
+238 VPVWMQSLDT

-293 IRMLFLGVGLPL
+293 IRMLFLGVGVPL

-348 AVPSTD
+348 AVPSD
-354 AVLQWDESKQ
+354 ATLEWDDSKQ
-364 APTGESVNKL
+364 APTGASVNKL
-374 RQTTVAINKI
+374 RQTTVAINRI
-384 ANTGAFTDVTGLN
+384 ANPGAFTDVSGIK
-397 PSDLGSISAESAKMT
+397 PSDLGSISAESAKADVT
-412 SSGGLKDVTYIA
+412 SNGGLKDLTFMA

-430 RYTNSESYQASDFD
+430 RYTNAQSYQASDFD
-444 TSIKGRINQQVSEG
+444 TAIKGRISQQASGGQET
-458 KELVKSC
+458 VKNC

-479 VDGKSCPTTKALG
+479 TDGKSCSTIKASD
-492 NPVLKVREGTGLTTT
+492 NPVLKVQEGTGLQANRPE
-507 HDGSEVTFKT
+507 GSGVVTFT
-517 ENAQIAGDWV
+517 TNNAQLAGDWV
-527 VLGDD
+527 MLGD
-532 ADALKNF
+532 NF

-553 NTTFDKNSATTYS
+553 NTAFSKNSATVYS
-566 SSNAVS
+566 SAHSVS

-587 AGVNWLYW
+587 AGVSWLYW
-595 VNAAVTLLCF
+595 TNSAVTLLCF

-614 GMLTG
+614 GMFTG

-639 AGIAKVVIYT
+639 AGIAKVLIYT

-656 VGTMFIYRL
+656 IATMFIYRL
-665 AQEIILSIPGIFEG
+665 VQEIIISIPGIFEG
-679 GLEHTFGSMGGFGT
+679 GLEHMFNSMGGFGT
-693 YLKNSGNITLFTAL
+693 YLKNSGNVTLFTSI

-715 LTWKMMHF
+715 LTWKMLHF

-732 EAVTKIVDKFLDTNV
+732 EAVTKIIDKFLDTNV

-773 NRLMSGRGAL
+773 NRLMSGRGGL
-783 GGGSGRGGVS
+783 GSGSGRGGAS

-807 GGGSGMGGGSM
+807 GGVSGMGGGSM

-831 IGPGAPGGD
+831 IGPGASGGD
-840 PNGPTGSGSGGG
+840 PSAPGGGGG

-861 GVNTNV
+861 GVNVDNSTS
-867 NNDITNGDENSS
+867 NDNSS
-879 LLSTSESDRQIAS
+879 ALMTSESDRQLAS
-892 EVDARGGLSEPSVS
+892 EVDARGGLSEPAQIEAGPQA
-906 SDSYSGDDVTASST
+906 DAAASSK
-920 VVNNS
+920 VANNA
-925 DDTMSETTSSIQS
+925 DDAMSETTGSIQS
-938 TMDAHDKADKAR
+938 TMDAHNKADKAR

-986 LGDVQNAQTKG
+986 LGDVQSAQTKG
-997 QEAKAHRQAAETPR
+997 QEAKAHRQSAEAPR
-1011 PARSVQQPRQTSQP
+1011 PVQPARQTSQP
-1025 QSQQPQQPQ
+1025 QSQPSQ
-1034 RGVVGAQR
+1034 RGAVGAQR
-1042 QAPAQNQQVRQP
+1042 QQVRQP
-1054 QPQQPRPQSQ
+1054 QAQPQ
-1064 QQAPAPTQ
+1064 QQAPTQTQ
-1072 AQSPAPSRPAP
+1072 APAQTPAPSRPAP
-1083 SRGSQG
+1083 SRGG
-1089 SGSRSL
+1089 SSRSL
-1095 SAPRQQGSAQMPSSG
+1095 SAPRQGASQMPSSG
-1110 RAVNGG
+1110 KAVNGG
-1116 SQSAP
+1116 AKSA
-1121 SKVGKVSKVSKGMK
+1121 SGKAGKGLK
-1135 GVKPSGGSSMPSM
+1135 GVKPSGGSSMPPM

>member
-1 MKNRNDEN
+1 MLT
-9 KKRKE
+9 
-14 GSMTGRVRALTG
+14 SRVRAVRG
-26 ATRVMS
+26 FTRAMS
-32 LVAAVLIAVFGLT
+32 FAAALLIAVFGLT
-45 MIGGSAYADTDK
+45 MIGGSAYADKDK

-70 TAYFSDATKPGDNSG
+70 TAYFSDATKPGEGDG

-101 GGDLLGYGDDD
+101 GGNLLGYGDDD

-134 SLKKIDGKLNGSN
+134 SLKVRDN
-147 DAYKGVLAYAQ
+147 DSSSANSAYSGVLAYAQ

-163 NGLGLDSTSTG
+163 DALGLDSTSTG

-182 AFGSIMAFLY
+182 AFGSIMALLY

-207 VLETLNPFKLFYSAI
+207 LLETLNPFKFFFSAI
-222 SASSV
+222 SASSA

-238 VPAWMKSLDT
+238 VPTWMQSLDT

-253 YQALVNLSWTVLV
+253 YQALVNLSWTVLI
-266 PLFIFTFI
+266 PLFLFTFI

-323 AGMGATRVVLSTF
+323 AGMGATRVVISTF

-341 WAKVNRL
+341 WAKKDRL
-348 AVPSTD
+348 AVPDNAT
-354 AVLQWDESKQ
+354 LQWDSSKQ
-364 APTGESVNKL
+364 APTGASVNKL
-374 RQTTVAINKI
+374 RQTTVAINKL
-384 ANTGAFTDVTGLN
+384 ANSGAFSSVSDIDVSG
-397 PSDLGSISAESAKMT
+397 LGSISTEAAKADTT
-412 SSGGLKDVTYIA
+412 SSGGLKDFTYVA
-424 TMNMLL
+424 AMEMLL
-430 RYTNSESYQASDFD
+430 RYTTAQSYQASDFD
-444 TSIKGRINQQVSEG
+444 TAIKGRISQQASSGQEQ
-458 KELVKSC
+458 VKSC

-479 VDGKSCPTTKALG
+479 ADGKGCSATKASD
-492 NPVLKVREGTGLTTT
+492 NPVLKVREGSGLQASGESGTITFTTSG
-507 HDGSEVTFKT
+507 DKY
-517 ENAQIAGDWV
+517 AGDWV
-527 VLGDD
+527 MLGE
-532 ADALKNF
+532 NF
-539 NNANLSA
+539 NGANLSA

-587 AGVNWLYW
+587 AGVSWLYW
-595 VNAAVTLLCF
+595 VNGAVTLLCF

-614 GMLTG
+614 GMFTG
-619 AIKNSLHIIT
+619 AIKNSMHIIT
-629 AVPFATLGSL
+629 AVPFATLGSM

-656 VGTMFIYRL
+656 IATMFIYRL
-665 AQEIILSIPGIFEG
+665 VQEIILSIPSIFEG
-679 GLEHTFGSMGGFGT
+679 GLEHMFNSMGGFGV
-693 YLKNSGNITLFTAL
+693 YLKNSGNVTLFTSL
-707 VSTVLLLI
+707 VSTVLLIL

-773 NRLMSGRGAL
+773 NRLMSGRGGL
-783 GGGSGRGGVS
+783 GSGSGRGGAS

-807 GGGSGMGGGSM
+807 GGVSGMGGGSM

-831 IGPGAPGGD
+831 IGPGASGGD
-840 PNGPTGSGSGGG
+840 PSAPGGGGG

-861 GVNTNV
+861 GVNTDNSTS
-867 NNDITNGDENSS
+867 NDNSS
-879 LLSTSESDRQIAS
+879 ALMTSESDRQLAS
-892 EVDARGGLSEPSVS
+892 EVDARGGLSEPAQIEAGPQA
-906 SDSYSGDDVTASST
+906 DAAASSK
-920 VVNNS
+920 VANNA
-925 DDTMSETTSSIQS
+925 DDAMSETAGSIQS
-938 TMDAHDKADKAR
+938 TMDAHNKADKAR

-986 LGDVQNAQTKG
+986 LGDVQSAQTKG
-997 QEAKAHRQAAETPR
+997 QEAKAHRQSAEAPR
-1011 PARSVQQPRQTSQP
+1011 PVQPARQTSQP
-1025 QSQQPQQPQ
+1025 QSQPQ
-1034 RGVVGAQR
+1034 RGAVGAQR
-1042 QAPAQNQQVRQP
+1042 QQVRQP
-1054 QPQQPRPQSQ
+1054 QAQPQ
-1064 QQAPAPTQ
+1064 QQAPTQTQ
-1072 AQSPAPSRPAP
+1072 APAQTPVPSRPAP
-1083 SRGSQG
+1083 SRGS
-1089 SGSRSL
+1089 SSRSL
-1095 SAPRQQGSAQMPSSG
+1095 SAPRQGSSQMPSSG
-1110 RAVNGG
+1110 KAANGG
-1116 SQSAP
+1116 ATSA
-1121 SKVGKVSKVSKGMK
+1121 SGKASKGLK
-1135 GVKPSGGSSMPSM
+1135 GVKPSGGSSMPPM

>member
-1 MKNRNDEN
+1 MLT
-9 KKRKE
+9 
-14 GSMTGRVRALTG
+14 SRVRAVRG
-26 ATRVMS
+26 FTRAMS
-32 LVAAVLIAVFGLT
+32 FAAALLIAVFGLT
-45 MIGGSAYADTDK
+45 MIGGSAYADKDK

-70 TAYFSDATKPGDNSG
+70 TAYFSDATKPGEGDG

-101 GGDLLGYGDDD
+101 GGNLLGYGDDD

-134 SLKKIDGKLNGSN
+134 SLKVRDN
-147 DAYKGVLAYAQ
+147 DSSSANSAYSGVLAYAQ

-163 NGLGLDSTSTG
+163 NALGLDSTSTG

-182 AFGSIMAFLY
+182 AFGSIMALLY

-207 VLETLNPFKLFYSAI
+207 LLETLNPFKFFFSAI
-222 SASSV
+222 SASST

-238 VPAWMKSLDT
+238 VPVWMQSLDT

-253 YQALVNLSWTVLV
+253 YQALVNLSWTVLI
-266 PLFIFTFI
+266 PLFLFVFI

-282 GNALSGLKKLV
+282 GNALGGLKKLV
-293 IRMLFLGVGLPL
+293 IRVLFLGVGLPL

-323 AGMGATRVVLSTF
+323 AGMGATRVVISTF

-341 WAKVNRL
+341 WAKKDRL
-348 AVPSTD
+348 AVPDNAT
-354 AVLQWDESKQ
+354 LQWDASKQ
-364 APTGESVNKL
+364 APTGASVNKL
-374 RQTTVAINKI
+374 RQTTVAINKL
-384 ANTGAFTDVTGLN
+384 ANSGAFSSVSDIDVSG
-397 PSDLGSISAESAKMT
+397 LGSISTEAAKADTT
-412 SSGGLKDVTYIA
+412 SSGGLKDFTYVA
-424 TMNMLL
+424 AMEMLL
-430 RYTNSESYQASDFD
+430 RYTTAQSYQASDFD
-444 TSIKGRINQQVSEG
+444 TAIKGRISQQASSGQEQ
-458 KELVKSC
+458 VKSC

-479 VDGKSCPTTKALG
+479 ADGKSGCSATKASD
-492 NPVLKVREGTGLTTT
+492 NPVLKVREGSGLQASGESGTITFTTSG
-507 HDGSEVTFKT
+507 DKY
-517 ENAQIAGDWV
+517 AGDWV
-527 VLGDD
+527 MLGE
-532 ADALKNF
+532 NF
-539 NNANLSA
+539 NGSNLSA

-587 AGVNWLYW
+587 AGVSWLYW
-595 VNAAVTLLCF
+595 VNGAVTLLCF

-614 GMLTG
+614 GMFTG
-619 AIKNSLHIIT
+619 AIKNSMHIIT
-629 AVPFATLGSL
+629 AVPFATLGSM

-656 VGTMFIYRL
+656 IATMFIYRL
-665 AQEIILSIPGIFEG
+665 VQEIILSIPSIFEG
-679 GLEHTFGSMGGFGT
+679 GLEHMFNSMGGFGV
-693 YLKNSGNITLFTAL
+693 YLKNSGNVTLFTSL
-707 VSTVLLLI
+707 VSTVLLIL

-732 EAVTKIVDKFLDTNV
+732 EAVTKIVDKFMDTNV

-773 NRLMSGRGAL
+773 NRLMSGRGGL
-783 GGGSGRGGVS
+783 GSGSGRSGAS

-807 GGGSGMGGGSM
+807 GGVSGMGGGM

-831 IGPGAPGGD
+831 IGPGASGGD
-840 PNGPTGSGSGGG
+840 PNAPGGGGG

-861 GVNTNV
+861 GVNVDNSV
-867 NNDITNGDENSS
+867 SNDNSS
-879 LLSTSESDRQIAS
+879 ALMTSESDRQLAS
-892 EVDARGGLSEPSVS
+892 EVDARGGLSEPAQLEAGPQA
-906 SDSYSGDDVTASST
+906 DAAASSK
-920 VVNNS
+920 VANNA
-925 DDTMSETTSSIQS
+925 DDAMSETAGSIQS
-938 TMDAHDKADKAR
+938 TMDAHNKADKAR

-986 LGDVQNAQTKG
+986 LGDVQSAQTKG
-997 QEAKAHRQAAETPR
+997 QEAKAHRQSAEAPR
-1011 PARSVQQPRQTSQP
+1011 PVQPARQTSQP
-1025 QSQQPQQPQ
+1025 QSQPSQ
-1034 RGVVGAQR
+1034 RGAVGAQR
-1042 QAPAQNQQVRQP
+1042 QQVRQP
-1054 QPQQPRPQSQ
+1054 QAQPQ
-1064 QQAPAPTQ
+1064 QQAPMQTQ
-1072 AQSPAPSRPAP
+1072 APAQTPAPSRPAP
-1083 SRGSQG
+1083 SRGG
-1089 SGSRSL
+1089 SSRSL
-1095 SAPRQQGSAQMPSSG
+1095 SAPRQGASQMPVKGISQGASG
-1110 RAVNGG
+1110 KAGNGL
-1116 SQSAP
+1116 
-1121 SKVGKVSKVSKGMK
+1121 K
-1135 GVKPSGGSSMPSM
+1135 GVKPSGGSSMPPM

>member
-1 MKNRNDEN
+1 MLT
-9 KKRKE
+9 
-14 GSMTGRVRALTG
+14 SRVRAVRG
-26 ATRVMS
+26 ITRVMS
-32 LVAAVLIAVFGLT
+32 FVAAVFIAVFGLT
-45 MIGGSAYADTDK
+45 MIGGSAYADKDK

-70 TAYFSDATKPGDNSG
+70 TAYFSDATKPGEGDG
-85 LSADEGWTTIA
+85 LSADKGWTTIA

-101 GGDLLGYGDDD
+101 GGNLLGYGDDD

-134 SLKKIDGKLNGSN
+134 SLKVRDKDSSSANS
-147 DAYKGVLAYAQ
+147 AYSGVLAYAQ

-163 NGLGLDSTSTG
+163 NALGLDSTSTG

-182 AFGSIMAFLY
+182 AFGSIMALLY

-207 VLETLNPFKLFYSAI
+207 LLETLNPFKFFFSAI
-222 SASSV
+222 SASST

-238 VPAWMKSLDT
+238 VPVWMQSLDT

-253 YQALVNLSWTVLV
+253 YQALVNLSWTVLI
-266 PLFIFTFI
+266 PLFLFVFI

-282 GNALSGLKKLV
+282 GNALGGLKKLV
-293 IRMLFLGVGLPL
+293 IRVLFLGVGLPL

-323 AGMGATRVVLSTF
+323 AGMGATRVVISTF

-341 WAKVNRL
+341 WAKKDRL
-348 AVPSTD
+348 AVPNNAT
-354 AVLQWDESKQ
+354 LQWDSSKQ
-364 APTGESVNKL
+364 APTGASVNKL
-374 RQTTVAINKI
+374 RQTTVAINKL
-384 ANTGAFTDVTGLN
+384 ANSGAFSSVSDIDVSG
-397 PSDLGSISAESAKMT
+397 LGSISTEAAKADTT
-412 SSGGLKDVTYIA
+412 SSGGLEDFTYVA
-424 TMNMLL
+424 AMEMLL
-430 RYTNSESYQASDFD
+430 RYTTAQSYQASNFD
-444 TSIKGRINQQVSEG
+444 TAIKGRISQQASSG
-458 KELVKSC
+458 QKQVKSC

-479 VDGKSCPTTKALG
+479 ADGKGCSVTKASD
-492 NPVLKVREGTGLTTT
+492 NPVLKVREGSGLQASGESGTITFTTSG
-507 HDGSEVTFKT
+507 DKY
-517 ENAQIAGDWV
+517 AGDWV
-527 VLGDD
+527 MLGE
-532 ADALKNF
+532 NF
-539 NNANLSA
+539 NGANLSA

-553 NTTFDKNSATTYS
+553 NTTFDKNSATIYS

-587 AGVNWLYW
+587 AGVSWLYW
-595 VNAAVTLLCF
+595 VNGAVTLLCF

-614 GMLTG
+614 GMFTG
-619 AIKNSLHIIT
+619 AIKNSMHIIT
-629 AVPFATLGSL
+629 AVPFATLGSM

-656 VGTMFIYRL
+656 IATMFIYRL
-665 AQEIILSIPGIFEG
+665 VQEIILSIPSIFEG
-679 GLEHTFGSMGGFGT
+679 GLEHMFNSMGGFGV
-693 YLKNSGNITLFTAL
+693 YLKNSGNVTLFTSL
-707 VSTVLLLI
+707 VSTVLLIL

-773 NRLMSGRGAL
+773 NRLMSGRGGL
-783 GGGSGRGGVS
+783 GSGSGRGGAS

-807 GGGSGMGGGSM
+807 GGVSGMGGGM

-831 IGPGAPGGD
+831 IGPGASGGD
-840 PNGPTGSGSGGG
+840 PSAPGGGGG

-861 GVNTNV
+861 GVNTDNSTS
-867 NNDITNGDENSS
+867 NDNSS
-879 LLSTSESDRQIAS
+879 ALMTSESDRQLAS
-892 EVDARGGLSEPSVS
+892 EVDARGGLSEPAQLEAGPQA
-906 SDSYSGDDVTASST
+906 DAAASSK
-920 VVNNS
+920 VANNA
-925 DDTMSETTSSIQS
+925 DDAMSETAGSIQS
-938 TMDAHDKADKAR
+938 TMDAHNKADKAR

-986 LGDVQNAQTKG
+986 LGDVQSAQTKG
-997 QEAKAHRQAAETPR
+997 QEAKAHRQSAEAP
-1011 PARSVQQPRQTSQP
+1011 RSVQPARTSQP
-1025 QSQQPQQPQ
+1025 QSQPQ
-1034 RGVVGAQR
+1034 RGAVGAQR
-1042 QAPAQNQQVRQP
+1042 PAPAQQPQQQAPTQSQAPAQ
-1054 QPQQPRPQSQ
+1054 
-1064 QQAPAPTQ
+1064 T
-1072 AQSPAPSRPAP
+1072 PAPSRPAP
-1083 SRGSQG
+1083 SRGG
-1089 SGSRSL
+1089 SSRSL
-1095 SAPRQQGSAQMPSSG
+1095 SAPRQGASQMPVKGSSQG
-1110 RAVNGG
+1110 AL
-1116 SQSAP
+1116 
-1121 SKVGKVSKVSKGMK
+1121 GKAGKGLK
-1135 GVKPSGGSSMPSM
+1135 GVKPSGGSSMPPM

>member
-1 MKNRNDEN
+1 MLT
-9 KKRKE
+9 
-14 GSMTGRVRALTG
+14 SRVRAVRG
-26 ATRVMS
+26 FTRAMS
-32 LVAAVLIAVFGLT
+32 FVAAVLIAVFGLT
-45 MIGGSAYADTDK
+45 MIGGSAYADKDK
-57 AEKYDFYTLSSNV
+57 TEKYDFYTLSSNV
-70 TAYFSDATKPGDNSG
+70 TAYFSDATKPGKGDG
-85 LSADEGWTTIA
+85 LSADEGWMTIA
-96 QNASE
+96 RNASE
-101 GGDLLGYGDDD
+101 GGNLLGYGDDD

-134 SLKKIDGKLNGSN
+134 SLKVRDKDSSSANST
-147 DAYKGVLAYAQ
+147 YSGVLAYAQ

-163 NGLGLDSTSTG
+163 NALGLDSTSTG

-182 AFGSIMAFLY
+182 AFGSIMVLLY

-207 VLETLNPFKLFYSAI
+207 LLETLNPFKFFFSAI
-222 SASSV
+222 SASST

-238 VPAWMKSLDT
+238 VPVWMQSLDT

-266 PLFIFTFI
+266 PLFLFVFI

-282 GNALSGLKKLV
+282 GNALGGLKKLV
-293 IRMLFLGVGLPL
+293 IRVLFLGVGLPL

-323 AGMGATRVVLSTF
+323 AGMGATRVVISTF

-341 WAKVNRL
+341 WAKKDRL
-348 AVPSTD
+348 AVPNNAT
-354 AVLQWDESKQ
+354 LQWDSSKQ
-364 APTGESVNKL
+364 APTGASVNKL
-374 RQTTVAINKI
+374 RQTTVAINEL
-384 ANTGAFTDVTGLN
+384 ANSGVFSSVSDIDVSG
-397 PSDLGSISAESAKMT
+397 LGSISTEAAKADTT
-412 SSGGLKDVTYIA
+412 SSGGLKDFTYVA
-424 TMNMLL
+424 AMEMLL
-430 RYTNSESYQASDFD
+430 RYTTAQSYQASDFD
-444 TSIKGRINQQVSEG
+444 TAIKGRISQQASSGQEQ
-458 KELVKSC
+458 VKSC

-479 VDGKSCPTTKALG
+479 ADGKGCSATKASD
-492 NPVLKVREGTGLTTT
+492 NPVLKVR
-507 HDGSEVTFKT
+507 DGSGLQVSGGSGTITFTTSGNKY
-517 ENAQIAGDWV
+517 AGDWV
-527 VLGDD
+527 MFGE
-532 ADALKNF
+532 NF
-539 NNANLSA
+539 NGANLSA

-587 AGVNWLYW
+587 AGVSWLYW
-595 VNAAVTLLCF
+595 VNGAVTLLCF

-614 GMLTG
+614 GMFTG
-619 AIKNSLHIIT
+619 AIKNSMHIIT
-629 AVPFATLGSL
+629 AVPFATLGSM

-656 VGTMFIYRL
+656 IATMFIYRL
-665 AQEIILSIPGIFEG
+665 VQEIILSIPSIFEG
-679 GLEHTFGSMGGFGT
+679 GLEHMFNSMGGFGV
-693 YLKNSGNITLFTAL
+693 YLKNSGNVTLFTSL
-707 VSTVLLLI
+707 VSTVLLIL
-715 LTWKMMHF
+715 LTWKMLHF

-773 NRLMSGRGAL
+773 NRLMSGRGGL
-783 GGGSGRGGVS
+783 GSGAGRGGAS

-807 GGGSGMGGGSM
+807 GYVSGMGGGSM

-831 IGPGAPGGD
+831 IGPGASGGD
-840 PNGPTGSGSGGG
+840 PSAPGGGGG

-861 GVNTNV
+861 GVNVDNST
-867 NNDITNGDENSS
+867 NNDNSS
-879 LLSTSESDRQIAS
+879 ALMTSESDRQLAS
-892 EVDARGGLSEPSVS
+892 EVDARGGLSEPAQIEAGPQA
-906 SDSYSGDDVTASST
+906 DAAASSK
-920 VVNNS
+920 VANNA
-925 DDTMSETTSSIQS
+925 DDAMSETAGSIQS
-938 TMDAHDKADKAR
+938 TMDAHNKADKAR
-950 VDQATSG
+950 VDQVTSG

-986 LGDVQNAQTKG
+986 LGDVQSAQTKG
-997 QEAKAHRQAAETPR
+997 QEAKAHRQSAEAPR
-1011 PARSVQQPRQTSQP
+1011 PVQPARQTSQP
-1025 QSQQPQQPQ
+1025 QQSQQSQPQ
-1034 RGVVGAQR
+1034 RGAVGAQR
-1042 QAPAQNQQVRQP
+1042 QQVRQP
-1054 QPQQPRPQSQ
+1054 QAQPQ
-1064 QQAPAPTQ
+1064 QQAPTQTQ
-1072 AQSPAPSRPAP
+1072 APAQTPAPSRPAP
-1083 SRGSQG
+1083 SRGG
-1089 SGSRSL
+1089 SSRSL
-1095 SAPRQQGSAQMPSSG
+1095 SAPRQGASQIPAKGS
-1110 RAVNGG
+1110 
-1116 SQSAP
+1116 SQSAS
-1121 SKVGKVSKVSKGMK
+1121 SKAGKGLK
-1135 GVKPSGGSSMPSM
+1135 GVKPSGGSSMPPM

>member
-1 MKNRNDEN
+1 MLT
-9 KKRKE
+9 
-14 GSMTGRVRALTG
+14 SRVRAVRG
-26 ATRVMS
+26 FTRAMS
-32 LVAAVLIAVFGLT
+32 FVAAVLIAVFGLT
-45 MIGGSAYADTDK
+45 MIGGSAYADKDK

-70 TAYFSDATKPGDNSG
+70 TAYFSDATKPGEGDG

-101 GGDLLGYGDDD
+101 GGNLLGYGDDD

-134 SLKKIDGKLNGSN
+134 SLKVRDN
-147 DAYKGVLAYAQ
+147 DSSSANSAYSGILAYAQ

-163 NGLGLDSTSTG
+163 NALGLDSTSTG

-182 AFGSIMAFLY
+182 AFGSIMALLY

-207 VLETLNPFKLFYSAI
+207 LLETLNPFKFFFSAI
-222 SASSV
+222 SASST

-238 VPAWMKSLDT
+238 VPVWMQSLDT

-253 YQALVNLSWTVLV
+253 YQALVNLSWTVLI
-266 PLFIFTFI
+266 PLFLFVFI

-282 GNALSGLKKLV
+282 GNALGGLKKLV
-293 IRMLFLGVGLPL
+293 IRVLFLGVGLPL

-323 AGMGATRVVLSTF
+323 AGMGATRVVISTF

-341 WAKVNRL
+341 WAKKDRL
-348 AVPSTD
+348 AVPDNAT
-354 AVLQWDESKQ
+354 LQWDSSKQ
-364 APTGESVNKL
+364 APTGASVNKL
-374 RQTTVAINKI
+374 RQTTVAINKL
-384 ANTGAFTDVTGLN
+384 ANSGAFSSVSDIDVSG
-397 PSDLGSISAESAKMT
+397 LGSISTEAAKADTT
-412 SSGGLKDVTYIA
+412 SSGGLKDFTYVA
-424 TMNMLL
+424 AMEMLL
-430 RYTNSESYQASDFD
+430 RYTTAQSYQASDFD
-444 TSIKGRINQQVSEG
+444 TAIKGRINQQASSGQEQ
-458 KELVKSC
+458 VKSC

-479 VDGKSCPTTKALG
+479 ADGKGCSATKASD
-492 NPVLKVREGTGLTTT
+492 NPVLKVREGSGLQASGESGTITFTTSG
-507 HDGSEVTFKT
+507 DKY
-517 ENAQIAGDWV
+517 AGDWV
-527 VLGDD
+527 MLGE
-532 ADALKNF
+532 NF
-539 NNANLSA
+539 NGANLSA

-587 AGVNWLYW
+587 AGVSWLYW
-595 VNAAVTLLCF
+595 VNGAVTLLCF

-614 GMLTG
+614 GMFTG
-619 AIKNSLHIIT
+619 AIKNSMHIIT
-629 AVPFATLGSL
+629 AVPFATLGSM

-656 VGTMFIYRL
+656 IATMFIYRL
-665 AQEIILSIPGIFEG
+665 VQEIILSIPSIFEG
-679 GLEHTFGSMGGFGT
+679 GLEHMFNSMGGFGV
-693 YLKNSGNITLFTAL
+693 YLKNSGNVTLFTSL
-707 VSTVLLLI
+707 VSTVLLIL

-773 NRLMSGRGAL
+773 NRLMSGRGGL
-783 GGGSGRGGVS
+783 GSGSGRGGAS

-807 GGGSGMGGGSM
+807 GGVSGMGGGSM

-831 IGPGAPGGD
+831 IGPGASGGD
-840 PNGPTGSGSGGG
+840 PSAPGGGGG

-861 GVNTNV
+861 GVNVDNSTS
-867 NNDITNGDENSS
+867 NDNSS
-879 LLSTSESDRQIAS
+879 ALMTSESDRQLAS
-892 EVDARGGLSEPSVS
+892 EVDARGGLSEPAQIEAGPQA
-906 SDSYSGDDVTASST
+906 DAAASSK
-920 VVNNS
+920 VANNA
-925 DDTMSETTSSIQS
+925 DDAMSETAGSIQS
-938 TMDAHDKADKAR
+938 TMDAHNKADKAR

-986 LGDVQNAQTKG
+986 LGDVQSAQTKG
-997 QEAKAHRQAAETPR
+997 QEAKAHRQSAEAPR
-1011 PARSVQQPRQTSQP
+1011 PVQPARQMSQP
-1025 QSQQPQQPQ
+1025 QSQPSQ
-1034 RGVVGAQR
+1034 RGAVGAQR
-1042 QAPAQNQQVRQP
+1042 QQVRQP
-1054 QPQQPRPQSQ
+1054 QAQPQ
-1064 QQAPAPTQ
+1064 QQAPTQTQ
-1072 AQSPAPSRPAP
+1072 APAQTPAPSRPAP
-1083 SRGSQG
+1083 SRGG
-1089 SGSRSL
+1089 SSRSL
-1095 SAPRQQGSAQMPSSG
+1095 SAPRQGASQMPVKGSSQG
-1110 RAVNGG
+1110 A
-1116 SQSAP
+1116 S
-1121 SKVGKVSKVSKGMK
+1121 GKAGKGLK
-1135 GVKPSGGSSMPSM
+1135 GVKPSGGSSMPPM